1 MIENILHKKIGG
13 ANLFSYFLVSALAL
27 APSVS
32 FADTA
37 ENNVVTA
44 SVSEGTVFESW
55 LNGGKCKF
63 RVNNDNTVTLVGPTD
78 DIYIY
83 ELTIPSSV
91 SYSDENG
98 SSYNFQVTRIADNA
112 FAGKEISKLYLPT
125 SLEYIGENAFA
136 VNTLNGPLK
145 IMIGSREDSGNPCRI
160 GYNAFGYSAKIYV
173 SANQVEAYQSAWSGY
188 SSSIMKHPGGDTFS
202 NGVFEY
208 TYNSYGIPEAC
219 TLTKYVGQDK
229 EVEIFNALYDP
240 NISDPTSAS
249 LGFISGF
256 GDGLFKDNT
265 TIETVIFYNTI
276 SRIPSECFSGCTN
289 LSKVILRGRYD
300 NYGMNTFEGC
310 SKDLV
315 IYVDES
321 DWDFY
326 HNDSSWEGL
335 TIKSNPLYLENV
347 NDGNFYYS
355 VSTDLKNAMLKSNYR
370 QPKEKELVIPSS
382 VKFTF
387 EGKEHVVSVTSIGEG
402 FAVGKTKTE
411 SVTIPA
417 CIENIASDVFAR
429 TTKLTTIIMLGST
442 PATIGDNVFNKNAT
456 IFVPAGTKEVY
467 QKAWPEYSSNIKESI
482 AGVTFDEGNFQF
494 KGGEDQKLTLLSYN
508 GRDEKEVTIPEE
520 IVHNGSSYPVTCIAE
535 NAFNSCSDLQS
546 VNILGTKVQFSAKSF
561 NNCSQLCEIFVPET
575 AYDDYMKNV
584 DLSNQQY
591 YLAIKGAP
599 KVLTDDED
607 YTGGKVIVYDKGELT
622 YERTFQPGS
631 QYATLCL
638 PFSYLISETGFEE
651 VYEPMYQI
659 IHYTGNG
666 DSKNNPKLILMLRK
680 VAYQL
685 VSPGTPVFVKLGD
698 SRKLSISNYEGV
710 TLGRGVNNILGNY
723 MDVVDWDGKSGLME
737 MNTDFEI
744 YYNGTYKHENAADI
758 PGLYT
763 FNGDGTFGPQTSGKL
778 NPYRMYIVV
787 KNSKLPAGAK
797 YNISIGMNNGSTTG
811 IQEIVTAP
819 ASKEAASSNAIYDL
833 NGRLV
838 STTGST
844 QNLHKGVYI
853 QNGKKLVVK

>member
-1 MIENILHKKIGG
+1 MGG

-32 FADTA
+32 FADTTD
-37 ENNVVTA
+37 NNVVTA
-44 SVSEGTVFESW
+44 SVSEGTCFERQ
-55 LNGGKCKF
+55 NCKY
-63 RVNNDNTVTLVGPTD
+63 RVNNDYTVTLVGPTD
-78 DIYIY
+78 DFSSD
-83 ELTIPSSV
+83 ELRIPYSV
-91 SYSDENG
+91 NYRDENG
-98 SSYNFQVTRIADNA
+98 SVHGFRVTRIGDNA
-112 FAGKEISKLYLPT
+112 FAGKDIQRLYLPGH
-125 SLEYIGENAFA
+125 LEYIGENAFD
-136 VNTLNGPLK
+136 VHLPLK
-145 IMIGSREDSGNPCRI
+145 VMIGSSWNSDEPGSIGN
-160 GYNAFGYSAKIYV
+160 NAFGSSPTIYV
-173 SANQVEAYQSAWSGY
+173 SANHNQLEAYKSAWSEY
-188 SSSIMKHPGGDTFS
+188 SSSIMQHPSGCIFS
-202 NGVFEY
+202 NGIFEY
-208 TYNSYGIPEAC
+208 TYEEDCLSDPLK
-219 TLTKYVGQDK
+219 LTKYVGQDK
-229 EVEIFNALYDP
+229 EVEISSTLSDP
-240 NISDPTSAS
+240 NTDAF
-249 LGFISGF
+249 LGRVTNLGA
-256 GDGLFKDNT
+256 GLFKNNT
-265 TIETVIFYNTI
+265 TIETVILGGLS
-276 SRIPSECFSGCTN
+276 SRTLPDECFSGCTN
-289 LSKVILRGRYD
+289 LSKVILKNKYYNNSYR
-300 NYGMNTFEGC
+300 NSFEGC

-326 HNDSSWEGL
+326 HNDLSWKGF
-335 TIKSNPLYLENV
+335 TFKPSYLENV
-347 NDGNFYYS
+347 KDGYFYYS
-355 VSTDLKNAMLKSNYR
+355 VTELKNAMLEAFSI
-370 QPKEKELVIPSS
+370 QPKELVIPSS
-382 VKFTF
+382 AKFTF
-387 EGKEHVVSVTSIGEG
+387 EGKEYVVSVTSIGESV
-402 FAVGKTKTE
+402 AEWNANTE

-417 CIENIASDVFAR
+417 SIENIASDVFANYK
-429 TTKLTTIIMLGST
+429 KLTTVNILGST

-494 KGGEDQKLTLLSYN
+494 QGGEDQKLTLLNYH
-508 GRDEKEVTIPEE
+508 GWDEKEVTIPEE

-535 NAFNSCSDLQS
+535 NAFNSCSLQR
-546 VNILGTKVQFSAKSF
+546 VNILGAKVQFSAKSF
-561 NNCSQLCEIFVPET
+561 NNCSDLFTIIVPEA

-584 DLSNQQY
+584 DLSNQRY
-591 YLAIKGAP
+591 RLAFKGGP

-607 YTGGKVIVYDKGELT
+607 YPGDKVVVYDKGKLT

-638 PFSYLISETGFEE
+638 PFFYLISETGFEE
-651 VYEPMYQI
+651 VYEPMQQI

-666 DSKNNPKLILMLRK
+666 DSKNNPKMILMLRK
-680 VAYQL
+680 VSYEL

-698 SRKLSISNYEGV
+698 SRKLSISNYQEA
-710 TLGRGVNNILGNY
+710 TLGRGVDNILGNY

-778 NPYRMYIVV
+778 NPYRMYIVA

>member
-1 MIENILHKKIGG
+1 MGG

-32 FADTA
+32 FADTT

-44 SVSEGTVFESW
+44 SVSEGTCFEEFQ
-55 LNGGKCKF
+55 LKY
-63 RVNNDNTVTLVGPTD
+63 RVNNDNTVTLVGSTYD
-78 DIYIY
+78 SSIIDQ
-83 ELTIPSSV
+83 LTVYSSA
-91 SYSDENG
+91 SYCDENG
-98 SSYNFQVTRIADNA
+98 SFHHFQVTRIGDNA
-112 FAGKEISKLYLPT
+112 FAGKDIQRLYLPT
-125 SLEYIGENAFA
+125 SLEYIGDNAFA
-136 VNTLNGPLK
+136 GNTLNGMPLK
-145 IMIGSREDSGNPCRI
+145 VVIGGSWGSGEPCSV
-160 GYNAFGYSAKIYV
+160 GYNAFGYSPKIYV
-173 SANQVEAYQSAWSGY
+173 SANQVEAYQSAWSEY
-188 SSSIMKHPGGDTFS
+188 SSSIMQNPSGCIFS
-202 NGVFEY
+202 NGIFEY
-208 TYNSYGIPEAC
+208 TYAEDFLSDALK
-219 TLTKYVGQDK
+219 LTKYVGQDK
-229 EVEIFNALYDP
+229 EVEIPSTLSDP
-240 NISDPTSAS
+240 NNSNPTDAH
-249 LGFISGF
+249 LGWVYDL
-256 GDGLFKDNT
+256 GDGLFKNNT
-265 TIETVIFYNTI
+265 TIETVIFGEY
-276 SRIPSECFSGCTN
+276 SPSSIPNECFSGCTN
-289 LSKVILRGRYD
+289 LSKVILKKQYYNHGW
-300 NYGMNTFEGC
+300 NIFEGC

-335 TIKSNPLYLENV
+335 TIKSNPSYLEYV
-347 NDGNFYYS
+347 KDGNFGYS
-355 VSTDLKNAMLKSNYR
+355 VSTDLKNAMLESIYG
-370 QPKEKELVIPSS
+370 QPKELVIPSS

-387 EGKEHVVSVTSIGEG
+387 EGKEHVVSVTSIGED
-402 FAVGKTKTE
+402 VGMRFPETE

-417 CIENIASDVFAR
+417 SIENIASRAFDGFE
-429 TTKLTTIIMLGST
+429 KLTTIIMLGST

-494 KGGEDQKLTLLSYN
+494 QGGEDQKLTLLSYN
-508 GRDEKEVTIPEE
+508 GGGEKEVTIPEE

-561 NNCSQLCEIFVPET
+561 NNCSQLGGIFVPEA

-659 IHYTGNG
+659 IHYIGNG

-778 NPYRMYIVV
+778 NPYRMYIVA

-811 IQEIVTAP
+811 IQEIVTTP

>member
-1 MIENILHKKIGG
+1 M
-13 ANLFSYFLVSALAL
+13 STLAL

-32 FADTA
+32 FADTT
-37 ENNVVTA
+37 ESNVVTA

-55 LNGGKCKF
+55 LNGGACKF
-63 RVNNDNTVTLVGPTD
+63 RVNNDNTVTLVGPTGD
-78 DIYIY
+78 FYCS

-112 FAGKEISKLYLPT
+112 FAGKEIPKLYLPT

-136 VNTLNGPLK
+136 LVTPSLTAVK
-145 IMIGSREDSGNPCRI
+145 IMIGSRENSGNPCRI
-160 GYNAFGYSAKIYV
+160 GGNAFGYSPKIYV
-173 SANQVEAYQSAWSGY
+173 SANQVEAYQSAWSEY
-188 SSSIMKHPGGDTFS
+188 SSSIMKHPSGGTFS
-202 NGVFEY
+202 NGIFEY
-208 TYNSYGIPEAC
+208 TYLGEDLSDALK
-219 TLTKYVGQDK
+219 LTKYVGQAK
-229 EVEIFNALYDP
+229 EVEIFN
-240 NISDPTSAS
+240 S
-249 LGFISGF
+249 LVNPDNPSSSTGWIAEL
-256 GDGLFKDNT
+256 GDGLFKNNT
-265 TIETVIFYNTI
+265 TIETVVFNGI
-276 SRIPSECFSGCTN
+276 SACRIPSECFSGCTN
-289 LSKVILRGRYD
+289 LSKVILRGGYYSYY
-300 NYGMNTFEGC
+300 NYGISAFEGC
-310 SKDLV
+310 SRDLV

-321 DWDFY
+321 AWDSY
-326 HNDSSWEGL
+326 HENSSWEGL
-335 TIKSNPLYLENV
+335 TIKSNPLYLKYV

-355 VSTDLKNAMLKSNYR
+355 VSTDLKNAMLESISS
-370 QPKEKELVIPSS
+370 QPKVLVIPSS
-382 VKFTF
+382 AKFTF
-387 EGKEHVVSVTSIGEG
+387 EGKEHVVSVTSIGESVAG
-402 FAVGKTKTE
+402 RNTKTE

-417 CIENIASDVFAR
+417 SIENIASDVFAR
-429 TTKLTTIIMLGST
+429 YTKLNTLNILGST
-442 PATIGDNVFNKNAT
+442 PAKIGENVFYKNAT

-494 KGGEDQKLTLLSYN
+494 QGGEDQKLTLLNYH
-508 GRDEKEVTIPEE
+508 GWDEKEVTIPEE

-535 NAFNSCSDLQS
+535 NAFNSCSLQR
-546 VNILGTKVQFSAKSF
+546 VNILGAKVQFSAKSF
-561 NNCSQLCEIFVPET
+561 NNCSDLFDIIVPES

-584 DLSNQQY
+584 DLSNQRY
-591 YLAIKGAP
+591 RLAFKGGP

-607 YTGGKVIVYDKGELT
+607 YPGDKVVVYDKGKLT

-638 PFSYLISETGFEE
+638 PFFYLISETGFEE
-651 VYEPMYQI
+651 VYEPMHQI

-666 DSKNNPKLILMLRK
+666 DSKNNPKMILMLRK
-680 VAYQL
+680 VSYEL

-698 SRKLSISNYEGV
+698 SRKLSISNYQEA
-710 TLGRGVNNILGNY
+710 TLGRGVDNILGNY

-737 MNTDFEI
+737 MNTDFEV

-819 ASKEAASSNAIYDL
+819 ASKEATSSNAIYDL

>member
-1 MIENILHKKIGG
+1 MGG

-32 FADTA
+32 FADTTD
-37 ENNVVTA
+37 NNVVTA

-55 LNGGKCKF
+55 LNGGPCKF
-63 RVNNDNTVTLVGPTD
+63 RVNNDNTVTLVGPTGD
-78 DIYIY
+78 FYCG
-83 ELTIPSSV
+83 ELTIPFSV

-112 FAGKEISKLYLPT
+112 FAGKEIPKLYLPT

-136 VNTLNGPLK
+136 LVTPSLTAVK
-145 IMIGSREDSGNPCRI
+145 IMIGSRENSGNPCRI
-160 GYNAFGYSAKIYV
+160 GGNAFGYSPKIYV
-173 SANQVEAYQSAWSGY
+173 SANQVEAYQSAWSEY
-188 SSSIMKHPGGDTFS
+188 SSSIMKHPSGGTFS
-202 NGVFEY
+202 NGIFEY
-208 TYNSYGIPEAC
+208 TYLGEDLSDALK
-219 TLTKYVGQDK
+219 LTKYVGQAK
-229 EVEIFNALYDP
+229 EVEIFN
-240 NISDPTSAS
+240 S
-249 LGFISGF
+249 LVNPDNPSSSPGWIAGL

-265 TIETVIFYNTI
+265 TIETVVFNDI
-276 SRIPSECFSGCTN
+276 SNCGIPSECFSGCTN
-289 LSKVILRGRYD
+289 LSKVILRGGYYSYY
-300 NYGMNTFEGC
+300 NYGISAFEGC

-321 DWDFY
+321 AWDSY
-326 HNDSSWEGL
+326 HENSSWEGL
-335 TIKSNPLYLENV
+335 TIKSNPSYLKNV

-355 VSTDLKNAMLKSNYR
+355 VSTDLKNAMLESISS
-370 QPKEKELVIPSS
+370 QPKELVIPSS
-382 VKFTF
+382 AKFTF
-387 EGKEHVVSVTSIGEG
+387 EGKEHVVSVTSIGER
-402 FAVGKTKTE
+402 FAERNTKTE

-417 CIENIASDVFAR
+417 SIENIASRVFAR
-429 TTKLTTIIMLGST
+429 YTNLTTVIMLGST

-494 KGGEDQKLTLLSYN
+494 QGGEDQKLTLLSYH
-508 GRDEKEVTIPEE
+508 GWDEKEVTIPEE

-535 NAFNSCSDLQS
+535 NAFSSCSDLQR
-546 VNILGTKVQFSAKSF
+546 VNILGAKVQFSAKSF
-561 NNCSQLCEIFVPET
+561 NNCSDLFTIIVPEA

-584 DLSNQQY
+584 DLSNQRY
-591 YLAIKGAP
+591 RLAFKGGP

-607 YTGGKVIVYDKGELT
+607 YPGDKVVVYDKGKLT

-638 PFSYLISETGFEE
+638 PFFYLISETGFEE
-651 VYEPMYQI
+651 VYEPMQQI

-666 DSKNNPKLILMLRK
+666 DSKNNPKMILMLRK
-680 VAYQL
+680 VSYEL

-698 SRKLSISNYEGV
+698 SRKLSISNYQEA
-710 TLGRGVNNILGNY
+710 TLGRGVDNILGNY

-778 NPYRMYIVV
+778 NPYRMYIVA

>member
-1 MIENILHKKIGG
+1 MGG

-32 FADTA
+32 FADTT

-44 SVSEGTVFESW
+44 SVSEGTCFERQ
-55 LNGGKCKF
+55 NCKY
-63 RVNNDNTVTLVGPTD
+63 RVNNDYTVTLVGPTD
-78 DIYIY
+78 DFSSD
-83 ELTIPSSV
+83 ELTVPFSV
-91 SYSDENG
+91 TYRDENG
-98 SSYNFQVTRIADNA
+98 SGHISTVTRIGDNA
-112 FAGKEISKLYLPT
+112 FAGKDIQRLYLRAD
-125 SLEYIGENAFA
+125 LKYIGENAFD
-136 VNTLNGPLK
+136 VHLPLK
-145 IMIGSREDSGNPCRI
+145 VVIGSSRDSGEPGSI
-160 GYNAFGYSAKIYV
+160 GNNAFGSSPTIYV
-173 SANQVEAYQSAWSGY
+173 SADQLEAYQSAWSEY
-188 SSSIMKHPGGDTFS
+188 SSSIMQHPSGCIFS
-202 NGVFEY
+202 NGIFEY
-208 TYNSYGIPEAC
+208 TYEEDCLSDPLI
-219 TLTKYVGQDK
+219 LTKYVGQDK
-229 EVEIFNALYDP
+229 EVEISSTLSDP
-240 NISDPTSAS
+240 NTDAF
-249 LGFISGF
+249 LGWVTNLGA
-256 GDGLFKDNT
+256 GLFKNNT
-265 TIETVIFYNTI
+265 TIETVILGGLS
-276 SRIPSECFSGCTN
+276 SRTLPDECFSGCTN
-289 LSKVILRGRYD
+289 LSKVILKNKYYNNSYR
-300 NYGMNTFEGC
+300 NSFEGC

-326 HNDSSWEGL
+326 HNDLSWKGF
-335 TIKSNPLYLENV
+335 TFKPSYLENV
-347 NDGNFYYS
+347 KDGYFYYS
-355 VSTDLKNAMLKSNYR
+355 VTELKNAMLEAFSI
-370 QPKEKELVIPSS
+370 QPKELVIPSS
-382 VKFTF
+382 AKFTF
-387 EGKEHVVSVTSIGEG
+387 EGKEYVVSVTSIGESV
-402 FAVGKTKTE
+402 AEWNANTE

-417 CIENIASDVFAR
+417 SIENIASDVFANYK
-429 TTKLTTIIMLGST
+429 KLTTVNILGST
-442 PATIGDNVFNKNAT
+442 PAKIGDNVFYKNAT

-482 AGVTFDEGNFQF
+482 AGVTFDDGYFQF
-494 KGGEDQKLTLLSYN
+494 QGGEDQKLTLLSYN
-508 GRDEKEVTIPEE
+508 GGGEKEVTIPEE

-561 NNCSQLCEIFVPET
+561 NNCSQLCEIFVPEA

-607 YTGGKVIVYDKGELT
+607 YPGDKVVVYDKGKLT

-680 VAYQL
+680 VADQL

-710 TLGRGVNNILGNY
+710 TLGRGVNNILGKS
-723 MDVVDWDGKSGLME
+723 MDVVDWDGTSGLMVT
-737 MNTDFEI
+737 NTDFEVH
-744 YYNGTYKHENAADI
+744 YNGTYKHENAADI

-778 NPYRMYIVV
+778 NPYRMYIAV

>member
-32 FADTA
+32 FADTT

-44 SVSEGTVFESW
+44 SVLEGTCFERQ
-55 LNGGKCKF
+55 NCKY
-63 RVNNDNTVTLVGPTD
+63 RVNNDYTVTLVGPTD
-78 DIYIY
+78 DFSSD
-83 ELTIPSSV
+83 ELRIPYSV
-91 SYSDENG
+91 NYRDENG
-98 SSYNFQVTRIADNA
+98 SVHGFTVTRIGDNA
-112 FAGKEISKLYLPT
+112 FAGKDIQRLYLSG

-136 VNTLNGPLK
+136 VNNLNGMPLK
-145 IMIGSREDSGNPCRI
+145 VMIGSSRDSGEPCSI
-160 GYNAFGYSAKIYV
+160 HIDACGYSPKIYV
-173 SANQVEAYQSAWSGY
+173 SANQVEAYKSAWSEY
-188 SSSIMKHPGGDTFS
+188 SSSIMQHPSGCIFS
-202 NGVFEY
+202 NGIFEY
-208 TYNSYGIPEAC
+208 TYEEDCLSDPLK
-219 TLTKYVGQDK
+219 LTKYVGQDK
-229 EVEIFNALYDP
+229 EVEISSTRSDP
-240 NISDPTSAS
+240 NTDAF
-249 LGFISGF
+249 LGWVTNLGA
-256 GDGLFKDNT
+256 GLFKNNT
-265 TIETVIFYNTI
+265 TIETVILGGLS
-276 SRIPSECFSGCTN
+276 SRTLPDECFSGCTN
-289 LSKVILRGRYD
+289 LSKVILKGGYYSYY
-300 NYGMNTFEGC
+300 NYGISAFEGC

-321 DWDFY
+321 AWNSY
-326 HNDSSWEGL
+326 HENSSWEGL
-335 TIKSNPLYLENV
+335 TIKSNPSYLENV
-347 NDGNFYYS
+347 EDGNFYYS
-355 VSTDLKNAMLKSNYR
+355 VSTDLKNAMLKSIWE

-402 FAVGKTKTE
+402 FAVRKTKTE

-417 CIENIASDVFAR
+417 SIENIASDVFAR
-429 TTKLTTIIMLGST
+429 TTKLTTVIMLGST

-651 VYEPMYQI
+651 VYEPMHQI

-680 VAYQL
+680 VADQL

-710 TLGRGVNNILGNY
+710 TLGRGVNNILGND
-723 MDVVDWDGKSGLME
+723 MDVVDWDGTSGLMVT
-737 MNTDFEI
+737 NTDFEVH
-744 YYNGTYKHENAADI
+744 YNGTYKHENAADI

-819 ASKEAASSNAIYDL
+819 ASKETASSNAIYDL

>member
-32 FADTA
+32 FADTT

-44 SVSEGTVFESW
+44 SVLEGTCFERQ
-55 LNGGKCKF
+55 NCKY
-63 RVNNDNTVTLVGPTD
+63 RVNNDYTVTLVGPTD
-78 DIYIY
+78 DFSSD
-83 ELTIPSSV
+83 ELRIPYSV
-91 SYSDENG
+91 NYRDENG
-98 SSYNFQVTRIADNA
+98 SVHGFPVTRIGDNA
-112 FAGKEISKLYLPT
+112 FAGKDIQRLYLPGH
-125 SLEYIGENAFA
+125 LEYIGENAFD
-136 VNTLNGPLK
+136 VHLPLK
-145 IMIGSREDSGNPCRI
+145 VMIGSSWNSDEPGSIGN
-160 GYNAFGYSAKIYV
+160 NAFGSSPTIYV
-173 SANQVEAYQSAWSGY
+173 SANHNQLEAYKSAWSEY
-188 SSSIMKHPGGDTFS
+188 SSSIMQHPSGCIFS
-202 NGVFEY
+202 NGIFEY
-208 TYNSYGIPEAC
+208 TYEEDCLSDPLK
-219 TLTKYVGQDK
+219 LTKYVGQDK
-229 EVEIFNALYDP
+229 EVEISSTLSDP
-240 NISDPTSAS
+240 NTDAF
-249 LGFISGF
+249 LGWVTNWGA
-256 GDGLFKDNT
+256 GLFKNNT
-265 TIETVIFYNTI
+265 TIETVILGGLNSGGSLPDEF
-276 SRIPSECFSGCTN
+276 FSGCTN
-289 LSKVILRGRYD
+289 LSKVILKGRYY
-300 NYGMNTFEGC
+300 NYRMNTFEGC

-321 DWDFY
+321 DWDTY
-326 HNDSSWEGL
+326 HEDPSWKGF
-335 TIKSNPLYLENV
+335 TFKPSYLENV
-347 NDGNFYYS
+347 KDEDQYFYYS
-355 VSTDLKNAMLKSNYR
+355 VTELKNAMLEFITI
-370 QPKEKELVIPSS
+370 QPKELVIPSS
-382 VKFTF
+382 AKFTF
-387 EGKEHVVSVTSIGEG
+387 ERKEYVVSVTSIGER
-402 FAVGKTKTE
+402 VVERNTETE

-417 CIENIASDVFAR
+417 SIENIASRAFDGFE
-429 TTKLTTIIMLGST
+429 KLTTIIMLGST
-442 PATIGDNVFNKNAT
+442 PAKIGDNVFNKNAT
-456 IFVPAGTKEVY
+456 IFVPAGVKEVY

-651 VYEPMYQI
+651 VYEPMHQI

-680 VAYQL
+680 VADQL

-710 TLGRGVNNILGNY
+710 TLGRGVNNILGKS

-737 MNTDFEI
+737 MNTDFKVH
-744 YYNGTYKHENAADI
+744 YNGNYKHENAADI

>member
-1 MIENILHKKIGG
+1 M
-13 ANLFSYFLVSALAL
+13 SALAL

-32 FADTA
+32 FADTTD
-37 ENNVVTA
+37 NNVVTA
-44 SVSEGTVFESW
+44 SVSEVTVFESW
-55 LNGGKCKF
+55 LNGGACKF

-78 DIYIY
+78 DIYSG

-112 FAGKEISKLYLPT
+112 FAGKDIQRLYLPT
-125 SLEYIGENAFA
+125 YLEYIGENAFA
-136 VNTLNGPLK
+136 VNTLNGLK
-145 IMIGSREDSGNPCRI
+145 IMIGGRENSGYPCRI
-160 GYNAFGYSAKIYV
+160 GSNAFGYTPKIYV
-173 SANQVEAYQSAWSGY
+173 SANLVEAYQSAWSEY
-188 SSSIMKHPGGDTFS
+188 SSSIMKHPSGGTFS
-202 NGVFEY
+202 NGIFEY
-208 TYNSYGIPEAC
+208 TYAGVDLSDALI
-219 TLTKYVGQDK
+219 LTKYVGQDK
-229 EVEIFNALYDP
+229 EVEIPFTLSDP
-240 NISDPTSAS
+240 FFSDPTAGH
-249 LGFISGF
+249 LGWVCGL

-265 TIETVIFYNTI
+265 TIETVILGDIASY
-276 SRIPSECFSGCTN
+276 SSIPSECFSGCTN
-289 LSKVILRGRYD
+289 LSKVILKGKHY
-300 NYGMNTFEGC
+300 NSNVNSFEGC

-321 DWDFY
+321 DWDSY
-326 HNDSSWEGL
+326 HNDSYWEGL
-335 TIKSNPLYLENV
+335 TIKSNPSYLEYV
-347 NDGNFYYS
+347 NDGDFYYS
-355 VSTDLKNAMLKSNYR
+355 VSTDLKNAMLKSIYE
-370 QPKEKELVIPSS
+370 QPKELVIPSS

-387 EGKEHVVSVTSIGEG
+387 EGKEHVISVTSIGER
-402 FAVGKTKTE
+402 FAERNTKTE

-417 CIENIASDVFAR
+417 SIENIASDVFAR
-429 TTKLTTIIMLGST
+429 YTKLTTIIMLGST
-442 PATIGDNVFNKNAT
+442 PAKIGDNVFNKNAT

-494 KGGEDQKLTLLSYN
+494 QGGEDQKLTLLSYN

-535 NAFNSCSDLQS
+535 NAFNSCSDLKT
-546 VNILGTKVQFSAKSF
+546 VNILGAKVQFSAKSF

-584 DLSNQQY
+584 DLSDQQY
-591 YLAIKGAP
+591 YLAINGSP

-680 VAYQL
+680 VADQL

-710 TLGRGVNNILGNY
+710 ILGRGVNNILGKS
-723 MDVVDWDGKSGLME
+723 MDVVDWDGTSGLMVT
-737 MNTDFEI
+737 NTDFKVH
-744 YYNGTYKHENAADI
+744 YNGNYKHENAADI

-811 IQEIVTAP
+811 IQEIVAAP

-838 STTGST
+838 SATGST

>member
-1 MIENILHKKIGG
+1 MWNEFHDNPLWQGFTIKRD
-13 ANLFSYFLVSALAL
+13 
-27 APSVS
+27 PSVEEG
-32 FADTA
+32 A
-37 ENNVVTA
+37 E
-44 SVSEGTVFESW
+44 
-55 LNGGKCKF
+55 
-63 RVNNDNTVTLVGPTD
+63 
-78 DIYIY
+78 
-83 ELTIPSSV
+83 
-91 SYSDENG
+91 
-98 SSYNFQVTRIADNA
+98 
-112 FAGKEISKLYLPT
+112 
-125 SLEYIGENAFA
+125 
-136 VNTLNGPLK
+136 
-145 IMIGSREDSGNPCRI
+145 
-160 GYNAFGYSAKIYV
+160 
-173 SANQVEAYQSAWSGY
+173 
-188 SSSIMKHPGGDTFS
+188 S
-202 NGVFEY
+202 NG
-208 TYNSYGIPEAC
+208 
-219 TLTKYVGQDK
+219 L
-229 EVEIFNALYDP
+229 
-240 NISDPTSAS
+240 
-249 LGFISGF
+249 
-256 GDGLFKDNT
+256 
-265 TIETVIFYNTI
+265 
-276 SRIPSECFSGCTN
+276 
-289 LSKVILRGRYD
+289 
-300 NYGMNTFEGC
+300 
-310 SKDLV
+310 
-315 IYVDES
+315 
-321 DWDFY
+321 
-326 HNDSSWEGL
+326 
-335 TIKSNPLYLENV
+335 
-347 NDGNFYYS
+347 YYS
-355 VSTDLKNAMLKSNYR
+355 VSSDMKNAVLTD
-370 QPKEKELVIPSS
+370 IPGSRKNLIIASS
-382 VKFTF
+382 VNCTY
-387 EGKEHVVSVTSIGEG
+387 EGKEHVVPVTGIQCVSSNSY
-402 FAVGKTKTE
+402 VT

-417 CIENIASDVFAR
+417 SIKNIGSDVFAR
-429 TTKLTTIIMLGST
+429 YTKLTTVNILGST
-442 PATIGDNVFNKNAT
+442 PATIGDNVFYKNAT

-561 NNCSQLCEIFVPET
+561 NNCSQLGEIFVPET

-591 YLAIKGAP
+591 YLAIKGGS

-666 DSKNNPKLILMLRK
+666 DSKNNPKMILMLRK

-778 NPYRMYIVV
+778 NPYRMYIAV

>member
-1 MIENILHKKIGG
+1 M
-13 ANLFSYFLVSALAL
+13 SALAL

-32 FADTA
+32 FADTT

-44 SVSEGTVFESW
+44 SVSEGTVFEDYSSGSG
-55 LNGGKCKF
+55 LKF
-63 RVNNDNTVTLVGPTD
+63 RVNNDNTVTLVGQVSKNGFVQV
-78 DIYIY
+78 
-83 ELTIPSSV
+83 PSTV
-91 SYSDENG
+91 FYKDENG
-98 SSYNFQVTRIADNA
+98 TIQKFLVTEIADGAFAGEDITTLRLPSSLKSIGANAFNCANLDLVDFYSLFTSDAPCSLGDNA
-112 FAGKEISKLYLPT
+112 FGNNASLRILVHT
-125 SLEYIGENAFA
+125 S
-136 VNTLNGPLK
+136 
-145 IMIGSREDSGNPCRI
+145 
-160 GYNAFGYSAKIYV
+160 
-173 SANQVEAYQSAWSGY
+173 QVEAYKSAWSGY
-188 SSSIMKHPGGDTFS
+188 SSFIKDDGSSSVLS

-208 TYNSYGIPEAC
+208 YITKYDQIV
-219 TLTKYVGQDK
+219 LTKYVGKDK
-229 EVEIFNALYDP
+229 VVRIPSQLEDP
-240 NISDPTSAS
+240 KNPGTF
-249 LGFISGF
+249 LGV
-256 GDGLFKDNT
+256 GLFAPGMFKNNT
-265 TIETVIFYNTI
+265 NIETVYFDGAYNCDI
-276 SRIPSECFSGCTN
+276 GVEMFCGCSN
-289 LSKVILRGRYD
+289 LSKVY
-300 NYGMNTFEGC
+300 FESWMSNLGWNSFAGC

-315 IYVDES
+315 LYTKTELAWNYFHDS
-321 DWDFY
+321 DHLWQGF
-326 HNDSSWEGL
+326 
-335 TIKSNPLYLENV
+335 TIKRDP
-347 NDGNFYYS
+347 S
-355 VSTDLKNAMLKSNYR
+355 V
-370 QPKEKELVIPSS
+370 KEKERVESNGLYYTVSSDMKNAVLTDIPLGNRKNLIIASS
-382 VKFTF
+382 VNCTY
-387 EGKEHVVSVTSIGEG
+387 EGKEYVVPVTGIQCVN
-402 FAVGKTKTE
+402 FDIFVT

-417 CIENIASDVFAR
+417 SIKNIDSDVFASYP
-429 TTKLTTIIMLGST
+429 KLTTVNILGST
-442 PATIGDNVFNKNAT
+442 PAKIGDNVFYKNAT

-494 KGGEDQKLTLLSYN
+494 QGGEDQKLTLLSYH
-508 GRDEKEVTIPEE
+508 GGDEKEVTIPEE

-535 NAFNSCSDLQS
+535 NAFNSCSDLQT

-561 NNCSQLCEIFVPET
+561 NNCSQLYGIFVPET

-584 DLSNQQY
+584 DLSDQQY
-591 YLAIKGAP
+591 YLAIKGGS
-599 KVLTDDED
+599 KVLIDDED
-607 YTGGKVIVYDKGELT
+607 YTGGKVVVYDKGELT
-622 YERTFQPGS
+622 YERSFQPGS

-680 VAYQL
+680 VADQL

-710 TLGRGVNNILGNY
+710 TLGRGVNNILGKS

-778 NPYRMYIVV
+778 NPYRMYIAV

>member
-1 MIENILHKKIGG
+1 M
-13 ANLFSYFLVSALAL
+13 SALAL

-32 FADTA
+32 FADTT

-44 SVSEGTVFESW
+44 SVSEGTCFERQ
-55 LNGGKCKF
+55 NCKY
-63 RVNNDNTVTLVGPTD
+63 RVNNDYTVTLVGPTD
-78 DIYIY
+78 DFSSD
-83 ELTIPSSV
+83 ELTVPFSV
-91 SYSDENG
+91 TYRDENG
-98 SSYNFQVTRIADNA
+98 SGHISTVTRIGDNA
-112 FAGKEISKLYLPT
+112 FAGKDIQRLYLRAD
-125 SLEYIGENAFA
+125 LKYIGENAFD
-136 VNTLNGPLK
+136 VHLPLK
-145 IMIGSREDSGNPCRI
+145 VVIGSSRDSGEPGSI
-160 GYNAFGYSAKIYV
+160 GNNAFGSSPTIYV
-173 SANQVEAYQSAWSGY
+173 SADQLEAYQSAWSEY
-188 SSSIMKHPGGDTFS
+188 SSSIMQHPSGCIFS
-202 NGVFEY
+202 NGIFEY
-208 TYNSYGIPEAC
+208 TYEEDCLSDPLI
-219 TLTKYVGQDK
+219 LTKYVGQDK
-229 EVEIFNALYDP
+229 EVEISSTLSDP
-240 NISDPTSAS
+240 NTDAF
-249 LGFISGF
+249 LGWVTNLGA
-256 GDGLFKDNT
+256 GLFKNNT
-265 TIETVIFYNTI
+265 TIETVILGGLS
-276 SRIPSECFSGCTN
+276 SRTLPDECFSGCTN
-289 LSKVILRGRYD
+289 LSKVILKNKYYNNSYR
-300 NYGMNTFEGC
+300 NSFEGC

-326 HNDSSWEGL
+326 HNDLSWKGF
-335 TIKSNPLYLENV
+335 TFKPSYLENV
-347 NDGNFYYS
+347 KDGYFYYS
-355 VSTDLKNAMLKSNYR
+355 VTELKNAMLEAFSI
-370 QPKEKELVIPSS
+370 QPKELVIPSS
-382 VKFTF
+382 AKFTF
-387 EGKEHVVSVTSIGEG
+387 EGKEYVVSVTSIGESV
-402 FAVGKTKTE
+402 AEWNANTE

-417 CIENIASDVFAR
+417 SIENIASDVFASYK
-429 TTKLTTIIMLGST
+429 KLTTVNILGST

-494 KGGEDQKLTLLSYN
+494 QGGEDQKLTLLSYN
-508 GRDEKEVTIPEE
+508 GWDEKEVTIPEE

-535 NAFNSCSDLQS
+535 NAFSSCSDLQR

-561 NNCSQLCEIFVPET
+561 NNCSDLFDIIVPEA

-584 DLSNQQY
+584 DLSNQRY
-591 YLAIKGAP
+591 RLAFKGGP

-607 YTGGKVIVYDKGELT
+607 YPGDKVVVYDKGKLT

-778 NPYRMYIVV
+778 NPYRMYIVA

>member
-1 MIENILHKKIGG
+1 MGG

-32 FADTA
+32 FADTT

-44 SVSEGTVFESW
+44 SVTEGTVFEGYLS
-55 LNGGKCKF
+55 GSEFKF
-63 RVNNDNTVTLVGPTD
+63 RVNNDNTVTLVGLVRN
-78 DIYIY
+78 
-83 ELTIPSSV
+83 EGFVQVPSTV
-91 SYSDENG
+91 FYKDENG
-98 SSYNFQVTRIADNA
+98 TIQKFLVKEIADGALAGEDITMLRLPSSLKSIGANAFNCAKLSLVGFDDLFTSEAPCSLGDNA
-112 FAGKEISKLYLPT
+112 FGNNASLRIIVPT
-125 SLEYIGENAFA
+125 SQVNAY
-136 VNTLNGPLK
+136 K
-145 IMIGSREDSGNPCRI
+145 
-160 GYNAFGYSAKIYV
+160 
-173 SANQVEAYQSAWSGY
+173 SAWSGY
-188 SSSIMKHPGGDTFS
+188 SSFIKDNGSSSVLS

-208 TYNSYGIPEAC
+208 FTEYGEIV
-219 TLTKYVGQDK
+219 LTKYVGKDK
-229 EVEIFNALYDP
+229 VVRVPSRLEDPKNPGAFLSVRRYAPGIFKN
-240 NISDPTSAS
+240 
-249 LGFISGF
+249 
-256 GDGLFKDNT
+256 NT
-265 TIETVIFYNTI
+265 NIETVRFDGAANDPVIMY
-276 SRIPSECFSGCTN
+276 EMFSGCSN
-289 LSKVILRGRYD
+289 LSKVYLAGGLD
-300 NYGMNTFEGC
+300 NWGWNSFAGC

-315 IYVDES
+315 LYTETELV
-321 DWDFY
+321 WDYF
-326 HNDSSWEGL
+326 HKSPLWQGL
-335 TIKSNPLYLENV
+335 TIKRDPSVEEGAESNGLY
-347 NDGNFYYS
+347 YT
-355 VSTDLKNAMLKSNYR
+355 VSSDMKNAVLTYIPGE
-370 QPKEKELVIPSS
+370 PKNLIIASS
-382 VKFTF
+382 VNCTY
-387 EGKEHVVSVTSIGEG
+387 EGKEHVVSVTSIQDAESNSY
-402 FAVGKTKTE
+402 VT

-417 CIENIASDVFAR
+417 SIKNIDSDVFAR
-429 TTKLTTIIMLGST
+429 YTKLTTVNILGST

-482 AGVTFDEGNFQF
+482 AGVTFDEGNFKFQ
-494 KGGEDQKLTLLSYN
+494 GGEDQKLTLLSYN
-508 GRDEKEVTIPEE
+508 GGDEKEVTIPEE

-561 NNCSQLCEIFVPET
+561 NNCSQLGGIFVPEA

-680 VAYQL
+680 VADQL

-710 TLGRGVNNILGNY
+710 TLGRGVNNILGKS
-723 MDVVDWDGKSGLME
+723 MDVVDWDGTSGLMVT
-737 MNTDFEI
+737 NTDFEVH
-744 YYNGTYKHENAADI
+744 YNGTYKHENAADI

-778 NPYRMYIVV
+778 NPYRMYIAV

>member
-1 MIENILHKKIGG
+1 MIQ
-13 ANLFSYFLVSALAL
+13 AVLFERYDQQLEDPKNPGTFL
-27 APSVS
+27 SV
-32 FADTA
+32 
-37 ENNVVTA
+37 
-44 SVSEGTVFESW
+44 
-55 LNGGKCKF
+55 
-63 RVNNDNTVTLVGPTD
+63 
-78 DIYIY
+78 
-83 ELTIPSSV
+83 
-91 SYSDENG
+91 
-98 SSYNFQVTRIADNA
+98 
-112 FAGKEISKLYLPT
+112 
-125 SLEYIGENAFA
+125 
-136 VNTLNGPLK
+136 
-145 IMIGSREDSGNPCRI
+145 I
-160 GYNAFGYSAKIYV
+160 GYNHG
-173 SANQVEAYQSAWSGY
+173 
-188 SSSIMKHPGGDTFS
+188 M
-202 NGVFEY
+202 
-208 TYNSYGIPEAC
+208 
-219 TLTKYVGQDK
+219 
-229 EVEIFNALYDP
+229 
-240 NISDPTSAS
+240 
-249 LGFISGF
+249 
-256 GDGLFKDNT
+256 FKNNT
-265 TIETVIFYNTI
+265 NIETVYFDGYFEGAVIGN
-276 SRIPSECFSGCTN
+276 EMFSGCSN
-289 LSKVILRGRYD
+289 LSKVYFEYWID
-300 NYGMNTFEGC
+300 NGGWNSFAGC

-315 IYVDES
+315 LYIKTEKEWNEFHDTPL
-321 DWDFY
+321 WQGF
-326 HNDSSWEGL
+326 
-335 TIKSNPLYLENV
+335 TIKRDPSVEEVVGSNGL
-347 NDGNFYYS
+347 DYS
-355 VSTDLKNAMLKSNYR
+355 VSSDMKNAVLTNIFGR
-370 QPKEKELVIPSS
+370 PKNLIIASS
-382 VKFTF
+382 VNCTY
-387 EGKEHVVSVTSIGEG
+387 EGKEHVVPVTGISVW
-402 FAVGKTKTE
+402 FWNDKTE

-417 CIENIASDVFAR
+417 SIENIASDVFANYK
-429 TTKLTTIIMLGST
+429 KLTTVNILGST

-651 VYEPMYQI
+651 VYEPMHQI

-680 VAYQL
+680 VADQL

-710 TLGRGVNNILGNY
+710 TLGRGVNNILGND
-723 MDVVDWDGKSGLME
+723 MDVVDWDGTSGLMVT
-737 MNTDFEI
+737 NTDFEVH
-744 YYNGTYKHENAADI
+744 YNGTYKHENAADI

-819 ASKEAASSNAIYDL
+819 ASKETASSNAIYDL

>member
-32 FADTA
+32 FADTT

-44 SVSEGTVFESW
+44 SISEGTCFERQ
-55 LNGGKCKF
+55 NCKY
-63 RVNNDNTVTLVGPTD
+63 RVNNDYTVTLVGPTD
-78 DIYIY
+78 DFSSD
-83 ELTIPSSV
+83 ELTVPFSV
-91 SYSDENG
+91 TYRDENG
-98 SSYNFQVTRIADNA
+98 SGHISTVTRIGDNA
-112 FAGKEISKLYLPT
+112 FAGKDIQRLYLRAD
-125 SLEYIGENAFA
+125 LKYIGENAFD
-136 VNTLNGPLK
+136 VHLPLK
-145 IMIGSREDSGNPCRI
+145 VVIGSSRDSGEPGSI
-160 GYNAFGYSAKIYV
+160 GNNAFGSSPTIYV
-173 SANQVEAYQSAWSGY
+173 SADQLEAYQSAWSEY
-188 SSSIMKHPGGDTFS
+188 SSSIMQHPSGCIFS
-202 NGVFEY
+202 NGIFEY
-208 TYNSYGIPEAC
+208 TYEEDCLSDPLI
-219 TLTKYVGQDK
+219 LTKYVGQDK
-229 EVEIFNALYDP
+229 EVEISSTLSDP
-240 NISDPTSAS
+240 NTDAF
-249 LGFISGF
+249 LGWVTNLGA
-256 GDGLFKDNT
+256 GLFKNNT
-265 TIETVIFYNTI
+265 TIETVILGGLS
-276 SRIPSECFSGCTN
+276 SRTLPDECFSGCTN
-289 LSKVILRGRYD
+289 LSKVILKNKYYNNSYR
-300 NYGMNTFEGC
+300 NSFEGC

-326 HNDSSWEGL
+326 HNDLSWKGF
-335 TIKSNPLYLENV
+335 TFKPSYLENV
-347 NDGNFYYS
+347 KDGYFYYS
-355 VSTDLKNAMLKSNYR
+355 VTELKNAMLEAFSI
-370 QPKEKELVIPSS
+370 QPKELVIPSS
-382 VKFTF
+382 AKFTF
-387 EGKEHVVSVTSIGEG
+387 EGKEYVVSVTSIGESV
-402 FAVGKTKTE
+402 AEWNANTE

-417 CIENIASDVFAR
+417 SIENIASDVFANYK
-429 TTKLTTIIMLGST
+429 KLTTVNILGST
-442 PATIGDNVFNKNAT
+442 PAKIGDNVFNKNAT

-494 KGGEDQKLTLLSYN
+494 QGGEDQKLTLLSYN
-508 GRDEKEVTIPEE
+508 GWDEKEVTIPEE

-535 NAFNSCSDLQS
+535 NAFSSCSDLQR

-561 NNCSQLCEIFVPET
+561 NNCSNLFDIIVPEA

-584 DLSNQQY
+584 DLSNQRY
-591 YLAIKGAP
+591 RLAFKGGP

-607 YTGGKVIVYDKGELT
+607 YPGDKVVVYDKGKLT

-638 PFSYLISETGFEE
+638 PFFYLISETGFEE
-651 VYEPMYQI
+651 VYEPMHQI

-666 DSKNNPKLILMLRK
+666 DSKNNPKMILMLRK
-680 VAYQL
+680 VDYQL

-698 SRKLSISNYEGV
+698 SRKLSISNYQEA
-710 TLGRGVNNILGNY
+710 TLGRGVDNILGNY

>member
-32 FADTA
+32 FADTT

-44 SVSEGTVFESW
+44 SVSEGTVFERQ
-55 LNGGKCKF
+55 NCKY
-63 RVNNDNTVTLVGPTD
+63 RVNNDYTVTLVGPTD
-78 DIYIY
+78 DFSSD
-83 ELTIPSSV
+83 ELTVPFSV
-91 SYSDENG
+91 TYRDENG
-98 SSYNFQVTRIADNA
+98 SGHISTVTRIGDNA
-112 FAGKEISKLYLPT
+112 FAGKDIQRLYLRAD
-125 SLEYIGENAFA
+125 LKYIGENAFD
-136 VNTLNGPLK
+136 VHLPLK
-145 IMIGSREDSGNPCRI
+145 VVIGSSRDSGEPGSI
-160 GYNAFGYSAKIYV
+160 GNNAFGSSPTIYV
-173 SANQVEAYQSAWSGY
+173 SADQLEAYQSAWSEY
-188 SSSIMKHPGGDTFS
+188 SSSIMQHPSGCIFS
-202 NGVFEY
+202 NGIFEY
-208 TYNSYGIPEAC
+208 TYEEDCLSDPLI
-219 TLTKYVGQDK
+219 LTKYVGQDK
-229 EVEIFNALYDP
+229 EVEISSTLSDP
-240 NISDPTSAS
+240 NTDAF
-249 LGFISGF
+249 LGWVTNLGA
-256 GDGLFKDNT
+256 GLFKNNT
-265 TIETVIFYNTI
+265 TIETVILGGLS
-276 SRIPSECFSGCTN
+276 SRTLPDECFSGCTN
-289 LSKVILRGRYD
+289 LSKVILKNKYYNNSYR
-300 NYGMNTFEGC
+300 NSFEGC

-326 HNDSSWEGL
+326 HNDLSWKGF
-335 TIKSNPLYLENV
+335 TFKPSYLENV
-347 NDGNFYYS
+347 KDGYFYYS
-355 VSTDLKNAMLKSNYR
+355 VTELKNAMLEAFSI
-370 QPKEKELVIPSS
+370 QPKELVIPSS
-382 VKFTF
+382 AKFTF
-387 EGKEHVVSVTSIGEG
+387 EGKEYVVSVTSIGESV
-402 FAVGKTKTE
+402 AEWNANTE

-417 CIENIASDVFAR
+417 SIENIASDVFANYK
-429 TTKLTTIIMLGST
+429 KLTTVNILGST

-494 KGGEDQKLTLLSYN
+494 QGGEDQKLTLLSYN
-508 GRDEKEVTIPEE
+508 GWDEKEVTIPEE

-535 NAFNSCSDLQS
+535 NAFSSCSDLQR

-561 NNCSQLCEIFVPET
+561 NNCSNLFDIIVPEA

-584 DLSNQQY
+584 DLSNQRY
-591 YLAIKGAP
+591 RLAFKGGP

-607 YTGGKVIVYDKGELT
+607 YPGDKVVVYDKGKLT

-638 PFSYLISETGFEE
+638 PFFYLISETGFEE
-651 VYEPMYQI
+651 VYEPMHQI

-666 DSKNNPKLILMLRK
+666 DSKNNPKMILMLRK
-680 VAYQL
+680 VDYQL

-698 SRKLSISNYEGV
+698 SRKLSISNYQEA
-710 TLGRGVNNILGNY
+710 TLGRGVDNILGNY

>member
-32 FADTA
+32 FADTTD
-37 ENNVVTA
+37 NNVVTA
-44 SVSEGTVFESW
+44 SVSEGTIFESW
-55 LNGGKCKF
+55 LNGGACKF

-78 DIYIY
+78 DIYTS

-98 SSYNFQVTRIADNA
+98 SSYNFQVTQIADNA
-112 FAGKEISKLYLPT
+112 FVGKFVDKLYLPT

-136 VNTLNGPLK
+136 VNTLNGLK
-145 IMIGSREDSGNPCRI
+145 IMIGSRENSGNPCRI
-160 GYNAFGYSAKIYV
+160 GSNAFGYSPKIYV

-188 SSSIMKHPGGDTFS
+188 SSSIMKHPSGGTFS

-208 TYNSYGIPEAC
+208 TYLGEDLSDALK
-219 TLTKYVGQDK
+219 LTKYVGRDK
-229 EVEIFNALYDP
+229 EVKISSSLYDS
-240 NISDPTSAS
+240 NISNPTSAS
-249 LGFISGF
+249 LGWIAELGE
-256 GDGLFKDNT
+256 GLFKDNT
-265 TIETVIFYNTI
+265 TIETVIFNNTT

-289 LSKVILRGRYD
+289 LSKVILKGRYD
-300 NYGMNTFEGC
+300 NYGMNTFVGC

-321 DWDFY
+321 AWDSY
-326 HNDSSWEGL
+326 HENSSWEGL
-335 TIKSNPLYLENV
+335 TIKSNPSYLKNV
-347 NDGNFYYS
+347 SDGNFYYS
-355 VSTDLKNAMLKSNYR
+355 VSTDLKNAMLESTYR

-417 CIENIASDVFAR
+417 SIENIASDVFAR

-442 PATIGDNVFNKNAT
+442 PAKIGDNVFNKNAT

-494 KGGEDQKLTLLSYN
+494 KGGEDQKLTLLNYN

-520 IVHNGSSYPVTCIAE
+520 VVHNGSSYPVTCIAE

-561 NNCSQLCEIFVPET
+561 NNCSQLGGIFVPEA
-575 AYDDYMKNV
+575 AYDDYIKNV

-607 YTGGKVIVYDKGELT
+607 YPGDKVVVYDKGELT

-680 VAYQL
+680 VSDQL

-710 TLGRGVNNILGNY
+710 TLGRGVNNILGKS
-723 MDVVDWDGKSGLME
+723 MDVVDWDGTSGLMVT
-737 MNTDFEI
+737 NTDFEVH
-744 YYNGTYKHENAADI
+744 YNGTYKHENAADI

-778 NPYRMYIVV
+778 NPYRMYIAV

>member
-1 MIENILHKKIGG
+1 MGG

-32 FADTA
+32 FADTT

-44 SVSEGTVFESW
+44 SVSEGTCFEEFQ
-55 LNGGKCKF
+55 LKY

-78 DIYIY
+78 DCSSYDQ
-83 ELTIPSSV
+83 LTVYSSA
-91 SYSDENG
+91 SYCDENG
-98 SSYNFQVTRIADNA
+98 SFHHFQVTRIGDNA
-112 FAGKEISKLYLPT
+112 FAGKDIQRLYLPT
-125 SLEYIGENAFA
+125 SLEYIGDNAFA
-136 VNTLNGPLK
+136 VNSLNPTPLK
-145 IMIGSREDSGNPCRI
+145 VMIGSRWGSGEPCSI
-160 GYNAFGYSAKIYV
+160 GYNAFGYSPKIYV
-173 SANQVEAYQSAWSGY
+173 SANQVEAYQSAWSEY
-188 SSSIMKHPGGDTFS
+188 SSSIIMNPSGCIFS
-202 NGVFEY
+202 NGIFEY
-208 TYNSYGIPEAC
+208 TYTEDALSDALK
-219 TLTKYVGQDK
+219 LTKYVGQDK
-229 EVEIFNALYDP
+229 EVEIPGVLYDP
-240 NISDPTSAS
+240 NIPDNPTAAH
-249 LGFISGF
+249 LGWVADW

-265 TIETVIFYNTI
+265 TIETVIFGEH
-276 SRIPSECFSGCTN
+276 SPHSSIPNECFSGCTN
-289 LSKVILRGRYD
+289 LSKVILKKQYYNDGW
-300 NYGMNTFEGC
+300 NTFEGC

-321 DWDFY
+321 DLDFY
-326 HNDSSWEGL
+326 HNDSSWKGF
-335 TIKSNPLYLENV
+335 TIKSNPSYLEYV
-347 NDGNFYYS
+347 SDGNFCYS
-355 VSTDLKNAMLKSNYR
+355 VSPDLKNAMLENVYEE
-370 QPKEKELVIPSS
+370 PKELVIPSS

-387 EGKEHVVSVTSIGEG
+387 EGKEHVVSVTSIGED
-402 FAVGKTKTE
+402 VGMRFPETE

-417 CIENIASDVFAR
+417 SIENIASRAFHRYFD
-429 TTKLTTIIMLGST
+429 LTTVIVLGST

-494 KGGEDQKLTLLSYN
+494 QGGEDQKLTLLSYN

-535 NAFNSCSDLQS
+535 NAFNSCSDLQR

-561 NNCSQLCEIFVPET
+561 NNCSQLCGIFVPEA

-680 VAYQL
+680 VADQL

-698 SRKLSISNYEGV
+698 SRKLSIRNYEGV
-710 TLGRGVNNILGNY
+710 TLGRGVNNILGKS
-723 MDVVDWDGKSGLME
+723 MDVVDWDGTSGLMVT
-737 MNTDFEI
+737 NTDFKVH
-744 YYNGTYKHENAADI
+744 YNGNYKHENAADI

-819 ASKEAASSNAIYDL
+819 ASKEAEFSNAIYDL

-838 STTGST
+838 SATGST

>member
-1 MIENILHKKIGG
+1 MGG

-32 FADTA
+32 FADTTD
-37 ENNVVTA
+37 NNVVTA
-44 SVSEGTVFESW
+44 SASEGTCFERQ
-55 LNGGKCKF
+55 NCKY
-63 RVNNDNTVTLVGPTD
+63 RVNNDYTVTLVGPTD
-78 DIYIY
+78 DFSSD
-83 ELTIPSSV
+83 ELTVPFSV
-91 SYSDENG
+91 AYRDENG
-98 SSYNFQVTRIADNA
+98 SGHISRVTRIGDNA
-112 FAGKEISKLYLPT
+112 FAGKDIQRLYLRAD
-125 SLEYIGENAFA
+125 LEYIGENAFD
-136 VNTLNGPLK
+136 VHLPLK
-145 IMIGSREDSGNPCRI
+145 VVIGSSRDSGEPGSI
-160 GYNAFGYSAKIYV
+160 GNNAFGSSPTIYV
-173 SANQVEAYQSAWSGY
+173 SADQLEAYQSAWSEY
-188 SSSIMKHPGGDTFS
+188 SSSIMQHPSGCIFS
-202 NGVFEY
+202 NGIFEY
-208 TYNSYGIPEAC
+208 TYEEDCLSDPLI
-219 TLTKYVGQDK
+219 LTKYVGQDK
-229 EVEIFNALYDP
+229 EVEISSTLSDP
-240 NISDPTSAS
+240 NTDAF
-249 LGFISGF
+249 LGWVTNLGA
-256 GDGLFKDNT
+256 GLFKNNT
-265 TIETVIFYNTI
+265 TIETVILGGLS
-276 SRIPSECFSGCTN
+276 SRTLPNECFSGCTN
-289 LSKVILRGRYD
+289 LSKVILKNKYY
-300 NYGMNTFEGC
+300 NNSYWNSFEGC

-326 HNDSSWEGL
+326 HNDLSWKGF
-335 TIKSNPLYLENV
+335 TIKPSYLENV
-347 NDGNFYYS
+347 KDGYFYYS
-355 VSTDLKNAMLKSNYR
+355 VTELKNAMLELIPI
-370 QPKEKELVIPSS
+370 QPKELVIPSS
-382 VKFTF
+382 AKFTF
-387 EGKEHVVSVTSIGEG
+387 EGKEYVVPVTGIGESD
-402 FAVGKTKTE
+402 AWNTKTE

-417 CIENIASDVFAR
+417 SIENIASRAFGEYQ
-429 TTKLTTIIMLGST
+429 KLTTVIMLGST

-494 KGGEDQKLTLLSYN
+494 KGGEDQKLTLLSYS

-535 NAFNSCSDLQS
+535 NAFNSCSDLQT

-561 NNCSQLCEIFVPET
+561 NNCSQLGGIFVPEA

-680 VAYQL
+680 VADQL

-710 TLGRGVNNILGNY
+710 TLGRGVNNILGND
-723 MDVVDWDGKSGLME
+723 MDVVDWDGKSGLMVT
-737 MNTDFEI
+737 NTDFKVH
-744 YYNGTYKHENAADI
+744 YNGNYKHENAADI

>member
-1 MIENILHKKIGG
+1 MGG

-32 FADTA
+32 FADTT

-44 SVSEGTVFESW
+44 SVSEGTVFERQ
-55 LNGGKCKF
+55 NCKY
-63 RVNNDNTVTLVGPTD
+63 RVNNDYTVTLVGPTD
-78 DIYIY
+78 DFSSD
-83 ELTIPSSV
+83 ELTVPFSV
-91 SYSDENG
+91 TYRDENG
-98 SSYNFQVTRIADNA
+98 SGHISTVTRIGDNA
-112 FAGKEISKLYLPT
+112 FAGKDIQRLYLRAD
-125 SLEYIGENAFA
+125 LKYIGENAFD
-136 VNTLNGPLK
+136 VHLPLK
-145 IMIGSREDSGNPCRI
+145 VVIGSSRDSGEPGSI
-160 GYNAFGYSAKIYV
+160 GNNAFGSSPTIYV
-173 SANQVEAYQSAWSGY
+173 SADQLEAYQSAWSEY
-188 SSSIMKHPGGDTFS
+188 SSSIMQHPSGCIFS
-202 NGVFEY
+202 NGIFEY
-208 TYNSYGIPEAC
+208 TYEEDCLSDPLI
-219 TLTKYVGQDK
+219 LTKYVGQDK
-229 EVEIFNALYDP
+229 EVEISSTLSDP
-240 NISDPTSAS
+240 NTDAF
-249 LGFISGF
+249 LGWVTNLGA
-256 GDGLFKDNT
+256 GLFKNNT
-265 TIETVIFYNTI
+265 TIETVILGGLS
-276 SRIPSECFSGCTN
+276 SRTLPDECFSGCTN
-289 LSKVILRGRYD
+289 LSKVILKNKYYNNSYR
-300 NYGMNTFEGC
+300 NSFEGC

-326 HNDSSWEGL
+326 HNDLSWKGF
-335 TIKSNPLYLENV
+335 TFKPSYLENV
-347 NDGNFYYS
+347 KDGYFYYS
-355 VSTDLKNAMLKSNYR
+355 VTELKNAMLEAFSI
-370 QPKEKELVIPSS
+370 QPKELVIPSS
-382 VKFTF
+382 AKFTF
-387 EGKEHVVSVTSIGEG
+387 EGKEYVVSVTSIGESV
-402 FAVGKTKTE
+402 AEWNANTE

-417 CIENIASDVFAR
+417 SIENIASDVFANYK
-429 TTKLTTIIMLGST
+429 KLTTVNILGST

-535 NAFNSCSDLQS
+535 NAFSSCSDLQR

-561 NNCSQLCEIFVPET
+561 NNCSNLFDIIVPEA

-584 DLSNQQY
+584 DLSNQRY
-591 YLAIKGAP
+591 RLAFKGGP

-607 YTGGKVIVYDKGELT
+607 YPGDKVVVYDKGKLT

-638 PFSYLISETGFEE
+638 PFFYFISETGFEE
-651 VYEPMYQI
+651 VYEPMHQI

-666 DSKNNPKLILMLRK
+666 DSKNNPKMILMLRK
-680 VAYQL
+680 VDYQL

-698 SRKLSISNYEGV
+698 SRKLSISNYQEA
-710 TLGRGVNNILGNY
+710 TLGRGVDNILGNY

>member
-1 MIENILHKKIGG
+1 MGG

-32 FADTA
+32 FADTT

-44 SVSEGTVFESW
+44 SVSEGTCFERQ
-55 LNGGKCKF
+55 NCKY
-63 RVNNDNTVTLVGPTD
+63 RVNNDYTVTLVGPTD
-78 DIYIY
+78 DFSSD
-83 ELTIPSSV
+83 ELTVPFSV
-91 SYSDENG
+91 SYRDENG
-98 SSYNFQVTRIADNA
+98 SGHISTVTRIGDNA
-112 FAGKEISKLYLPT
+112 FAGKDIQRLYLRAD
-125 SLEYIGENAFA
+125 LEYIGENAFD
-136 VNTLNGPLK
+136 VHLPLK
-145 IMIGSREDSGNPCRI
+145 VVIGSSRDSGEPGSI
-160 GYNAFGYSAKIYV
+160 GNNAFGSSPTIYV
-173 SANQVEAYQSAWSGY
+173 SADQLEAYQSAWSEY
-188 SSSIMKHPGGDTFS
+188 SSSIMQHPSGCIFS
-202 NGVFEY
+202 NGIFEY
-208 TYNSYGIPEAC
+208 TYEEDCLSDPLI
-219 TLTKYVGQDK
+219 LTKYVGQDK
-229 EVEIFNALYDP
+229 EVEISSTLSDP
-240 NISDPTSAS
+240 NTDAF
-249 LGFISGF
+249 LGWVTNLGA
-256 GDGLFKDNT
+256 GLFKNNT
-265 TIETVIFYNTI
+265 TIETVILGGLS
-276 SRIPSECFSGCTN
+276 SRTLPDECFSGCTN
-289 LSKVILRGRYD
+289 LSKVILKNKYYNNSYR
-300 NYGMNTFEGC
+300 NPFEGC

-315 IYVDES
+315 IYVNES

-326 HNDSSWEGL
+326 HNDLSWKGF
-335 TIKSNPLYLENV
+335 TIKPSYLENV
-347 NDGNFYYS
+347 KDGYFYYS
-355 VSTDLKNAMLKSNYR
+355 VTELKNAMLEAFSI
-370 QPKEKELVIPSS
+370 QPKELVIPSS
-382 VKFTF
+382 AKFTF
-387 EGKEHVVSVTSIGEG
+387 EGKEYVVSVTSIGESV
-402 FAVGKTKTE
+402 AEWNANTE

-417 CIENIASDVFAR
+417 SIENIASDVFASYK
-429 TTKLTTIIMLGST
+429 KLTTVNILGST
-442 PATIGDNVFNKNAT
+442 PAKIGDNVFNKNAT

-494 KGGEDQKLTLLSYN
+494 QGGEDQKLTLLNYH
-508 GRDEKEVTIPEE
+508 GWDEKEVTIPEE

-535 NAFNSCSDLQS
+535 NAFSSCSDLQR

-561 NNCSQLCEIFVPET
+561 NNCSDLYDIIVPEA

-584 DLSNQQY
+584 DLSNQRY
-591 YLAIKGAP
+591 RLAFKGGP

-607 YTGGKVIVYDKGELT
+607 YPGDKVVVYDKGKLT

-638 PFSYLISETGFEE
+638 PFFYLISETGFEE
-651 VYEPMYQI
+651 VYEPMHQI

-666 DSKNNPKLILMLRK
+666 DSKNNPKMILMLRK
-680 VAYQL
+680 VDYQL

-698 SRKLSISNYEGV
+698 SRKLSISNYQEA
-710 TLGRGVNNILGNY
+710 TLGRGVDNILGNY
-723 MDVVDWDGKSGLME
+723 MDVIDWDGTSGLME
-737 MNTDFEI
+737 MNTDFEV

-778 NPYRMYIVV
+778 NPYRMYIAV

>member
-1 MIENILHKKIGG
+1 M
-13 ANLFSYFLVSALAL
+13 SALAL

-32 FADTA
+32 FADTT
-37 ENNVVTA
+37 ESNVVTA

-55 LNGGKCKF
+55 LNGGACKF
-63 RVNNDNTVTLVGPTD
+63 RVNNDNTVTLVGPTGD
-78 DIYIY
+78 FYCS

-112 FAGKEISKLYLPT
+112 FAGKEIPKLYLPT

-136 VNTLNGPLK
+136 LVTPSLTAVK
-145 IMIGSREDSGNPCRI
+145 IMIGSRENSGNPCRI
-160 GYNAFGYSAKIYV
+160 GGNAFGYSPKIYV
-173 SANQVEAYQSAWSGY
+173 SANQVEAYQSAWSEY
-188 SSSIMKHPGGDTFS
+188 SSSIMKHPSGGTFS
-202 NGVFEY
+202 NGIFEY
-208 TYNSYGIPEAC
+208 TYLGEDLSDALK
-219 TLTKYVGQDK
+219 LTKYVGQAK
-229 EVEIFNALYDP
+229 EVEIFN
-240 NISDPTSAS
+240 S
-249 LGFISGF
+249 LVNPDNPSSSTGWIAEL
-256 GDGLFKDNT
+256 GDGLFKNNT
-265 TIETVIFYNTI
+265 TIETVVFNGI
-276 SRIPSECFSGCTN
+276 SACRIPSECFSGCTN
-289 LSKVILRGRYD
+289 LSKVILRGGYYSYY
-300 NYGMNTFEGC
+300 NYGISAFEGC

-321 DWDFY
+321 AWDSY
-326 HNDSSWEGL
+326 HENSSWEGL
-335 TIKSNPLYLENV
+335 TIKSNPLYLKYV

-355 VSTDLKNAMLKSNYR
+355 VSTDLKNAMLESISS
-370 QPKEKELVIPSS
+370 QPKVLVIPSS
-382 VKFTF
+382 AKFTF
-387 EGKEHVVSVTSIGEG
+387 EGKEHVVSVTSIGESVAG
-402 FAVGKTKTE
+402 RNTKTE

-417 CIENIASDVFAR
+417 SIENIASDVFAR
-429 TTKLTTIIMLGST
+429 YTKLNTVNILGST
-442 PATIGDNVFNKNAT
+442 PAKIGENVFYKNAT

-494 KGGEDQKLTLLSYN
+494 QGGEDQKLTLLNYH
-508 GRDEKEVTIPEE
+508 GWDEKEVTIPEE

-535 NAFNSCSDLQS
+535 NAFNSCSLQR
-546 VNILGTKVQFSAKSF
+546 VNILGAKVQFSAKSF
-561 NNCSQLCEIFVPET
+561 NNCSDLFDIIVPES

-584 DLSNQQY
+584 DLSNQRY
-591 YLAIKGAP
+591 RLAFKGGP

-607 YTGGKVIVYDKGELT
+607 YPGDKVVVYDKGKLT

-638 PFSYLISETGFEE
+638 PFFYLISETGFEE
-651 VYEPMYQI
+651 VYEPMHQI

-666 DSKNNPKLILMLRK
+666 DSKNNPKMILMLRK
-680 VAYQL
+680 VSYEL

-698 SRKLSISNYEGV
+698 SRKLSISNYQEA
-710 TLGRGVNNILGNY
+710 TLGRGIDNILGNY

-737 MNTDFEI
+737 MNTDFEV

-819 ASKEAASSNAIYDL
+819 ASKEATSSNAIYDL

>member
-1 MIENILHKKIGG
+1 MGG

-32 FADTA
+32 FADTT

-44 SVSEGTVFESW
+44 SVSEGTVFTPNYFGVGSDF
-55 LNGGKCKF
+55 KF
-63 RVNNDNTVTLVGPTD
+63 RVNNNNTVTLVGQVSKND
-78 DIYIY
+78 FVQV
-83 ELTIPSSV
+83 PSTV
-91 SYSDENG
+91 FYKDENG
-98 SSYNFQVTRIADNA
+98 TIQKFLVTEIADGALAGEDITMLRLPSSLKSIGANAFNCAKLSLVGFNDLFTSEAPCSLGDNA
-112 FAGKEISKLYLPT
+112 FGNNASLRISVPT
-125 SLEYIGENAFA
+125 SQVNAY
-136 VNTLNGPLK
+136 K
-145 IMIGSREDSGNPCRI
+145 
-160 GYNAFGYSAKIYV
+160 
-173 SANQVEAYQSAWSGY
+173 SAWSGY
-188 SSSIMKHPGGDTFS
+188 SSFIKDNGSSSVLS

-208 TYNSYGIPEAC
+208 FTEYGEIV
-219 TLTKYVGQDK
+219 LTKYVGKDK
-229 EVEIFNALYDP
+229 VVRVPSRLEDPKNPGAFLSVRRYAPGIFKN
-240 NISDPTSAS
+240 
-249 LGFISGF
+249 
-256 GDGLFKDNT
+256 NT
-265 TIETVIFYNTI
+265 NIETVRFDGAANDPVIMY
-276 SRIPSECFSGCTN
+276 EMFSGCSN
-289 LSKVILRGRYD
+289 LSKVYLAGGLD
-300 NYGMNTFEGC
+300 NWGWNSFAGC

-315 IYVDES
+315 LYTETELV
-321 DWDFY
+321 WDYF
-326 HNDSSWEGL
+326 HKSPFWQGL
-335 TIKSNPLYLENV
+335 TIKRDPSVEEGAESNGL
-347 NDGNFYYS
+347 YYS
-355 VSTDLKNAMLKSNYR
+355 VSSDMKNAVLTD
-370 QPKEKELVIPSS
+370 IPGSRKNLIIASS
-382 VKFTF
+382 VNCTY
-387 EGKEHVVSVTSIGEG
+387 EGKEHVVPVTGIQCVSSNSY
-402 FAVGKTKTE
+402 VT

-417 CIENIASDVFAR
+417 SIKNIDSGVFAR
-429 TTKLTTIIMLGST
+429 YTKLTTVNILGST
-442 PATIGDNVFNKNAT
+442 PAKIGDNVFNKNAT

-494 KGGEDQKLTLLSYN
+494 QGGEDQKLTLLSYN
-508 GRDEKEVTIPEE
+508 GWDEKEVTIPEE

-535 NAFNSCSDLQS
+535 NAFSSCSDLQR

-561 NNCSQLCEIFVPET
+561 NNCSNLFDIIVPEA

-584 DLSNQQY
+584 DLSNQLY
-591 YLAIKGAP
+591 RLAFKGGP

-607 YTGGKVIVYDKGELT
+607 YPGDKVVVYDKGKLT

-638 PFSYLISETGFEE
+638 PFFYLISETGFEE
-651 VYEPMYQI
+651 VYEPMHQI

-666 DSKNNPKLILMLRK
+666 DSKNNPKMILMLRK
-680 VAYQL
+680 VDYQL

-698 SRKLSISNYEGV
+698 SRKLSISNYQEA
-710 TLGRGVNNILGNY
+710 TLGRGVDNILGNY

-844 QNLHKGVYI
+844 RNLHKGVYI

>member
-1 MIENILHKKIGG
+1 MGG

-32 FADTA
+32 FADTTD
-37 ENNVVTA
+37 NNVVTA
-44 SVSEGTVFESW
+44 SVTEGTIFESW
-55 LNGGKCKF
+55 LAGGACKF
-63 RVNNDNTVTLVGPTD
+63 RVNSDNTVTLVGPTGD
-78 DIYIY
+78 FYCG

-112 FAGKEISKLYLPT
+112 FAGKEIPKLYLPT

-136 VNTLNGPLK
+136 LVTPSLTAVK
-145 IMIGSREDSGNPCRI
+145 IMIGSRENSGNPCRI
-160 GYNAFGYSAKIYV
+160 GGNAFGYSPKIYV
-173 SANQVEAYQSAWSGY
+173 SANQVEAYQSAWSEY
-188 SSSIMKHPGGDTFS
+188 SSSIMKHPSGGTFS
-202 NGVFEY
+202 NGIFEY
-208 TYNSYGIPEAC
+208 TYLGEDLSDALK
-219 TLTKYVGQDK
+219 LTKYVGQAK
-229 EVEIFNALYDP
+229 EVEISSSLYDP
-240 NISDPTSAS
+240 NNPNPTASS
-249 LGFISGF
+249 LGWIAEL
-256 GDGLFKDNT
+256 GDGLFKNNT
-265 TIETVIFYNTI
+265 TIETVVFKGI
-276 SRIPSECFSGCTN
+276 SACRIPSECFSGCTN
-289 LSKVILRGRYD
+289 LSKVILKGGYYSYY
-300 NYGMNTFEGC
+300 NYGISAFEGC

-321 DWDFY
+321 AWDSY
-326 HNDSSWEGL
+326 HENSSWEGL
-335 TIKSNPLYLENV
+335 TIKSNPSYLENV
-347 NDGNFYYS
+347 EDGNFYYS
-355 VSTDLKNAMLKSNYR
+355 VSTDLKNAMLKSIWE

-417 CIENIASDVFAR
+417 SIENIASDVFAR

-442 PATIGDNVFNKNAT
+442 PAKIGDNVFNKNAT

-494 KGGEDQKLTLLSYN
+494 QGGEDQKLTLLNYN

-561 NNCSQLCEIFVPET
+561 NNCSQLCEIFVPEA

-591 YLAIKGAP
+591 YLAIKGDP

-607 YTGGKVIVYDKGELT
+607 YTEGKVFVYDKGELT

-631 QYATLCL
+631 LYATLCL

-710 TLGRGVNNILGNY
+710 TLGRGVNNILGND
-723 MDVVDWDGKSGLME
+723 MDVVDWDGTSGLME
-737 MNTDFEI
+737 MNTDFEVH
-744 YYNGTYKHENAADI
+744 YNGTYKHENAADI

-819 ASKEAASSNAIYDL
+819 ASKEATSSNAIYDL

>member
-1 MIENILHKKIGG
+1 M
-13 ANLFSYFLVSALAL
+13 SALAL

-32 FADTA
+32 FADTT
-37 ENNVVTA
+37 ESNVVTA

-55 LNGGKCKF
+55 LNGGACKF
-63 RVNNDNTVTLVGPTD
+63 RVNNDNTVTLVGPTGD
-78 DIYIY
+78 FYCS

-112 FAGKEISKLYLPT
+112 FAGKEIPKLYLPT

-136 VNTLNGPLK
+136 LVTPSLTAVK
-145 IMIGSREDSGNPCRI
+145 IMIGSRENSGNPCRI
-160 GYNAFGYSAKIYV
+160 GGNAFGYSPKIYV
-173 SANQVEAYQSAWSGY
+173 SANQVEAYQSAWSEY
-188 SSSIMKHPGGDTFS
+188 SSSIMKHPSGGTFS
-202 NGVFEY
+202 NGIFEY
-208 TYNSYGIPEAC
+208 TYLGEDLSDALK
-219 TLTKYVGQDK
+219 LTKYVGQAK
-229 EVEIFNALYDP
+229 EVEIFN
-240 NISDPTSAS
+240 S
-249 LGFISGF
+249 LVNPDNPSSSTGWIAEL
-256 GDGLFKDNT
+256 GDGLFKNNT
-265 TIETVIFYNTI
+265 TIETVVFNGI
-276 SRIPSECFSGCTN
+276 SACRIPSECFSGCTN
-289 LSKVILRGRYD
+289 LSKVILRGGYYSYY
-300 NYGMNTFEGC
+300 NYGISAFEGC

-321 DWDFY
+321 AWDSY
-326 HNDSSWEGL
+326 HENSSWEGL
-335 TIKSNPLYLENV
+335 TIKSNPLYLKYV

-355 VSTDLKNAMLKSNYR
+355 VSTDLKNAMLESISS
-370 QPKEKELVIPSS
+370 QPKVLVIPSS
-382 VKFTF
+382 AKFTF
-387 EGKEHVVSVTSIGEG
+387 EGKEHVVSVTSIGESVAG
-402 FAVGKTKTE
+402 RNTKTE

-417 CIENIASDVFAR
+417 SIENIASDVFAR
-429 TTKLTTIIMLGST
+429 YTKLNTLNILGST
-442 PATIGDNVFNKNAT
+442 PAKIGENVFYKNAT

-494 KGGEDQKLTLLSYN
+494 QGGEDQKLTLLNYH
-508 GRDEKEVTIPEE
+508 GWDEKEVTIPEE

-535 NAFNSCSDLQS
+535 NAFNSCSLQR
-546 VNILGTKVQFSAKSF
+546 VNILGAKVQFSAKSF
-561 NNCSQLCEIFVPET
+561 NNCSDLFDIIVPES

-584 DLSNQQY
+584 DLSNQRY
-591 YLAIKGAP
+591 RLAFKGGP

-607 YTGGKVIVYDKGELT
+607 YPGDKVVVYDKGKLT

-638 PFSYLISETGFEE
+638 PFFYLISETGFEE
-651 VYEPMYQI
+651 VYEPMHQI

-666 DSKNNPKLILMLRK
+666 DSKNNPKMILMLRK
-680 VAYQL
+680 VSYEL

-723 MDVVDWDGKSGLME
+723 MDVVDWDGTSGLMVT
-737 MNTDFEI
+737 NTDFEVH
-744 YYNGTYKHENAADI
+744 YNGTYKHENAADI

-778 NPYRMYIVV
+778 NPYRMYIAV

-819 ASKEAASSNAIYDL
+819 ASKEATSSNAIYDL

>member
-1 MIENILHKKIGG
+1 MGG

-32 FADTA
+32 FADTT

-44 SVSEGTVFESW
+44 SVSEGTCFERQ
-55 LNGGKCKF
+55 NCKY
-63 RVNNDNTVTLVGPTD
+63 RVNNDYTVTLVGPTD
-78 DIYIY
+78 DFSSD
-83 ELTIPSSV
+83 ELTVPFSV
-91 SYSDENG
+91 SYRDENG
-98 SSYNFQVTRIADNA
+98 SGHISTVTRIGDNA
-112 FAGKEISKLYLPT
+112 FAGKDIQRLYLRAD
-125 SLEYIGENAFA
+125 LEYIGENAFD
-136 VNTLNGPLK
+136 VHLPLK
-145 IMIGSREDSGNPCRI
+145 VVIGSSRDSGEPGSI
-160 GYNAFGYSAKIYV
+160 GNNAFGSSPTIYV
-173 SANQVEAYQSAWSGY
+173 SADQLEAYQSAWSEY
-188 SSSIMKHPGGDTFS
+188 SSSIMQHPSGCIFS
-202 NGVFEY
+202 NGIFEY
-208 TYNSYGIPEAC
+208 TYEEDCLSDPLI
-219 TLTKYVGQDK
+219 LTKYVGQDK
-229 EVEIFNALYDP
+229 EVEISSTLSDP
-240 NISDPTSAS
+240 NTDAF
-249 LGFISGF
+249 LGWVTNLGA
-256 GDGLFKDNT
+256 GLFKNNT
-265 TIETVIFYNTI
+265 TIETVILGGLS
-276 SRIPSECFSGCTN
+276 SRTLPDECFSGCTN
-289 LSKVILRGRYD
+289 LSKVILKNKYYNNSYR
-300 NYGMNTFEGC
+300 NPFEGC

-315 IYVDES
+315 IYVNES

-326 HNDSSWEGL
+326 HNDLSWKGF
-335 TIKSNPLYLENV
+335 TIKPSYLENV
-347 NDGNFYYS
+347 KDGYFYYS
-355 VSTDLKNAMLKSNYR
+355 VTELKNAMLEAFSI
-370 QPKEKELVIPSS
+370 QPKELVIPSS
-382 VKFTF
+382 AKFTF
-387 EGKEHVVSVTSIGEG
+387 EGKEYVVSVTSIGESV
-402 FAVGKTKTE
+402 AEWNANTE

-417 CIENIASDVFAR
+417 SIENIASDVFASYK
-429 TTKLTTIIMLGST
+429 KLTTVNILGST
-442 PATIGDNVFNKNAT
+442 PAKIGDNVFNKNAT

-494 KGGEDQKLTLLSYN
+494 QGGEDQKLTLLSYN

-520 IVHNGSSYPVTCIAE
+520 IVHNGCSYPVTCIAE
-535 NAFNSCSDLQS
+535 NAFNSCPDLQR

-778 NPYRMYIVV
+778 NPYRMYIAV

>member
-1 MIENILHKKIGG
+1 MGG

-32 FADTA
+32 FADTT

-55 LNGGKCKF
+55 LTGGACKF
-63 RVNNDNTVTLVGPTD
+63 RVNNDNTVTLVGPTGD
-78 DIYIY
+78 FYCS

-112 FAGKEISKLYLPT
+112 FAGKEISRLYLPT

-136 VNTLNGPLK
+136 FVTIGLTPVK
-145 IMIGSREDSGNPCRI
+145 IMIGSCEDSGEPCRI
-160 GYNAFGYSAKIYV
+160 RGNAFGYSPKIYV
-173 SANQVEAYQSAWSGY
+173 SANQVEAYQSAWSEY

-208 TYNSYGIPEAC
+208 TYNSYGIPEFC
-219 TLTKYVGQDK
+219 KLTKYVGRDK
-229 EVEIFNALYDP
+229 EVEISSVLYDP

-249 LGFISGF
+249 LGGIFEL
-256 GDGLFKDNT
+256 GDGLFKNNT
-265 TIETVIFYNTI
+265 TIETVIFNNV
-276 SRIPSECFSGCTN
+276 SNFGIPSECFSGCTN
-289 LSKVILRGRYD
+289 LSKVILKGGYYSYY
-300 NYGMNTFEGC
+300 NYGISAFEGC

-321 DWDFY
+321 AWDSY
-326 HNDSSWEGL
+326 HENSSWEGL
-335 TIKSNPLYLENV
+335 TIKSNPSYLKNV

-355 VSTDLKNAMLKSNYR
+355 VSTDLKNAMLESISS
-370 QPKEKELVIPSS
+370 QPKELVIPSS

-387 EGKEHVVSVTSIGEG
+387 EGKEHVVSVTSIGED
-402 FAVGKTKTE
+402 VGMRFPETE

-417 CIENIASDVFAR
+417 SIENIASRAFHRYFD
-429 TTKLTTIIMLGST
+429 LTTVIVLGST

-494 KGGEDQKLTLLSYN
+494 QGGEDQKLTLLSYN

-520 IVHNGSSYPVTCIAE
+520 VVHNGSSYPVTCIAE

-680 VAYQL
+680 VADQL

-710 TLGRGVNNILGNY
+710 TLGRGVNNILGND
-723 MDVVDWDGKSGLME
+723 MDVVDWDGTSGLMVT
-737 MNTDFEI
+737 NTDFEVH
-744 YYNGTYKHENAADI
+744 YNGTYKHENAADI

-819 ASKEAASSNAIYDL
+819 ASKEAESSNAIYDL

-838 STTGST
+838 SATGST

>member
-1 MIENILHKKIGG
+1 MG
-13 ANLFSYFLVSALAL
+13 Y
-27 APSVS
+27 
-32 FADTA
+32 
-37 ENNVVTA
+37 
-44 SVSEGTVFESW
+44 
-55 LNGGKCKF
+55 LNGYDCKF
-63 RVNNDNTVTLVGPTD
+63 RVNNENTVTLVGPTGD
-78 DIYIY
+78 FFCD
-83 ELTIPSSV
+83 ELNIPSSV
-91 SYSDENG
+91 SYRDENG
-98 SSYNFQVTRIADNA
+98 SSYNFQVTRIGDNA
-112 FAGKEISKLYLPT
+112 FAGKDFRKLYLPT
-125 SLEYIGENAFA
+125 SLEYIGDNAFD
-136 VNTLNGPLK
+136 VNSLNPTPLK
-145 IMIGSREDSGNPCRI
+145 VMIGSSWDSGEPCSI
-160 GYNAFGYSAKIYV
+160 GNNAFGSSPKIYV
-173 SANQVEAYQSAWSGY
+173 SANQFEAYQSAWSGY
-188 SSSIMKHPGGDTFS
+188 SSFIMNISSGETFS
-202 NGVFEY
+202 NGIFEY
-208 TYNSYGIPEAC
+208 TYAGVDLSDAL

-229 EVEIFNALYDP
+229 EVEIPSTLYDP
-240 NISDPTSAS
+240 NNSFPGGDP
-249 LGFISGF
+249 LGWVCGL
-256 GDGLFKDNT
+256 GDGLFKNNT
-265 TIETVIFYNTI
+265 TIETVIYYSQI
-276 SRIPSECFSGCTN
+276 SSIPSECFSGCTN
-289 LSKVILRGRYD
+289 LSKVILKGRYY
-300 NYGMNTFEGC
+300 NNSINPFEGC

-315 IYVDES
+315 IYVNES

-335 TIKSNPLYLENV
+335 TIKSNPSYLEYV
-347 NDGNFYYS
+347 SDGDFCYS
-355 VSTDLKNAMLKSNYR
+355 VSTDLKNAMLESIYG
-370 QPKEKELVIPSS
+370 QPKELVIPSS

-387 EGKEHVVSVTSIGEG
+387 EGKEHVVSVTSIGER
-402 FAVGKTKTE
+402 FAEWNTKTE

-417 CIENIASDVFAR
+417 SIENIASRAFGEYE
-429 TTKLTTIIMLGST
+429 KLTTVNILGST
-442 PATIGDNVFNKNAT
+442 PAKIGDNVFNKNAT

-494 KGGEDQKLTLLSYN
+494 QGGEDQKLTLLNYH
-508 GRDEKEVTIPEE
+508 GWDEKEVTIPEE

-535 NAFNSCSDLQS
+535 NAFSSCSDLQR

-561 NNCSQLCEIFVPET
+561 NNCSNLFDIIVPEA

-584 DLSNQQY
+584 DLSNQRY
-591 YLAIKGAP
+591 RLAFKGGP

-607 YTGGKVIVYDKGELT
+607 YPGDKVVVYDKGKLT

-631 QYATLCL
+631 QFATLCL

-833 NGRLV
+833 NGRLI

>member
-1 MIENILHKKIGG
+1 MGG

-32 FADTA
+32 FADTTD
-37 ENNVVTA
+37 NNVVTA

-55 LNGGKCKF
+55 LNGGPCKF
-63 RVNNDNTVTLVGPTD
+63 RVNNDNTVTLVGPTGD
-78 DIYIY
+78 FYCG

-112 FAGKEISKLYLPT
+112 FAGKEIPKLYLPT

-136 VNTLNGPLK
+136 VNTLNVPLK
-145 IMIGSREDSGNPCRI
+145 IMIGSRENSGNPCSI
-160 GYNAFGYSAKIYV
+160 GSNAFGYSPKIYV
-173 SANQVEAYQSAWSGY
+173 SDNKVEAFQSAWSEY
-188 SSSIMKHPGGDTFS
+188 SSSIMKHPSGGTFS

-208 TYNSYGIPEAC
+208 TYLGEDLSDALK
-219 TLTKYVGQDK
+219 LTKYVGQAK
-229 EVEIFNALYDP
+229 EVEIFNSLVNPDNP
-240 NISDPTSAS
+240 SFS
-249 LGFISGF
+249 LGWIAGL

-265 TIETVIFYNTI
+265 TIETVVFNDI
-276 SRIPSECFSGCTN
+276 SSCGIPSECFSGCTN
-289 LSKVILRGRYD
+289 LSKVILRGGYYSYY
-300 NYGMNTFEGC
+300 NYGISAFEGC

-321 DWDFY
+321 AWDSY
-326 HNDSSWEGL
+326 HENSSWEGL
-335 TIKSNPLYLENV
+335 TIKSNPSYLERV
-347 NDGNFYYS
+347 LDGNFYYS
-355 VSTDLKNAMLKSNYR
+355 VSTDLKNAMLKSISS
-370 QPKEKELVIPSS
+370 QPNELVIPSS

-387 EGKEHVVSVTSIGEG
+387 EGKEHVVSVTSIGER
-402 FAVGKTKTE
+402 FAERNTKTE

-417 CIENIASDVFAR
+417 SIENIASDVFAR
-429 TTKLTTIIMLGST
+429 YTKLTTIIMLGST
-442 PATIGDNVFNKNAT
+442 PAKIGDNVFNKNAT

-494 KGGEDQKLTLLSYN
+494 QGGEDQKLTLLSYN
-508 GRDEKEVTIPEE
+508 GLDEKEVTIPEE
-520 IVHNGSSYPVTCIAE
+520 IVYNGSSYPVTCIAE
-535 NAFNSCSDLQS
+535 NAFNSCSDLKS

-561 NNCSQLCEIFVPET
+561 NNCSRLYEILVPEA

-584 DLSNQQY
+584 DLSDQQY
-591 YLAIKGAP
+591 YLAINGSP

-680 VAYQL
+680 VADQL

-710 TLGRGVNNILGNY
+710 ILGRGVNNILGKS
-723 MDVVDWDGKSGLME
+723 MDVVDWDGTSGLMVT
-737 MNTDFEI
+737 NTDFKVH
-744 YYNGTYKHENAADI
+744 YNGNYKHENAADI

-811 IQEIVTAP
+811 IQEIVAAP

-838 STTGST
+838 STTGSI

>member
-1 MIENILHKKIGG
+1 MGG

-32 FADTA
+32 FADTT

-44 SVSEGTVFESW
+44 SVSEGTVFERQ
-55 LNGGKCKF
+55 NCKY
-63 RVNNDNTVTLVGPTD
+63 RVNNDYTVTLVGPTD
-78 DIYIY
+78 DFSSD
-83 ELTIPSSV
+83 ELTVPFSV
-91 SYSDENG
+91 TYRDENG
-98 SSYNFQVTRIADNA
+98 SGHISTVTRIGDNA
-112 FAGKEISKLYLPT
+112 FAGKDIQRLYLRAD
-125 SLEYIGENAFA
+125 LEYIGENAFD
-136 VNTLNGPLK
+136 VHLPLK
-145 IMIGSREDSGNPCRI
+145 VVIGSSRDSGEPGSI
-160 GYNAFGYSAKIYV
+160 GNNAFGSSPTIYV
-173 SANQVEAYQSAWSGY
+173 SADQLEAYQSAWSEY
-188 SSSIMKHPGGDTFS
+188 SSSIMQHPSGCIFS
-202 NGVFEY
+202 NGIFEY
-208 TYNSYGIPEAC
+208 TYEEDCLSDPLI
-219 TLTKYVGQDK
+219 LTKYVGQDK
-229 EVEIFNALYDP
+229 EVEISSTLSDP
-240 NISDPTSAS
+240 NTDAF
-249 LGFISGF
+249 LGWVTNLGA
-256 GDGLFKDNT
+256 GLFKNNT
-265 TIETVIFYNTI
+265 TIETVILGGLS
-276 SRIPSECFSGCTN
+276 SRTLPDECFSGCTN
-289 LSKVILRGRYD
+289 LSKVILKNKYYNNSYR
-300 NYGMNTFEGC
+300 NSFEGC

-326 HNDSSWEGL
+326 HNDLSWKGF
-335 TIKSNPLYLENV
+335 TFKPSYLENV
-347 NDGNFYYS
+347 KDEDGYFYYS
-355 VSTDLKNAMLKSNYR
+355 VTELKNAMLEFISS
-370 QPKEKELVIPSS
+370 QPKELVIPSS
-382 VKFTF
+382 AKFTF
-387 EGKEHVVSVTSIGEG
+387 ERKEYVVSVTSIGER
-402 FAVGKTKTE
+402 FVERNTKTE

-417 CIENIASDVFAR
+417 SIENIASRAFDGFE
-429 TTKLTTIIMLGST
+429 KLTTIIMLGST
-442 PATIGDNVFNKNAT
+442 PAKIGDNVFNKNVT

-494 KGGEDQKLTLLSYN
+494 QGGEDQKLTLLSYN
-508 GRDEKEVTIPEE
+508 GWDEKEVTIPEE

-535 NAFNSCSDLQS
+535 NAFSSCSDLQR

-561 NNCSQLCEIFVPET
+561 NNCSDLFTIIVPEA

-584 DLSNQQY
+584 DLSNQRY
-591 YLAIKGAP
+591 RLAIKGGP

-607 YTGGKVIVYDKGELT
+607 YPGGKVIVYDKGELT

-680 VAYQL
+680 VADQL

-710 TLGRGVNNILGNY
+710 TLGRGVNNILGKS
-723 MDVVDWDGKSGLME
+723 MDVVDWDGTSGLMVT
-737 MNTDFEI
+737 NTDFEVH
-744 YYNGTYKHENAADI
+744 YNGTYKHENAADI

-778 NPYRMYIVV
+778 NPYRMYIAV

>member
-1 MIENILHKKIGG
+1 M
-13 ANLFSYFLVSALAL
+13 SALAL

-32 FADTA
+32 FADTT
-37 ENNVVTA
+37 ESNVVTA

-55 LNGGKCKF
+55 LNGGACKF
-63 RVNNDNTVTLVGPTD
+63 RVNNDNTVTLVGPTGD
-78 DIYIY
+78 FYCS

-91 SYSDENG
+91 LYSDENG

-112 FAGKEISKLYLPT
+112 FAGKEIPKLYLPT

-136 VNTLNGPLK
+136 LVTPSLTAVK
-145 IMIGSREDSGNPCRI
+145 IMIGSRENSGNPCRI
-160 GYNAFGYSAKIYV
+160 GGNAFGYSPKIYV
-173 SANQVEAYQSAWSGY
+173 SANQVEAYQSAWSEY
-188 SSSIMKHPGGDTFS
+188 SSSIMKHPSGGTFS
-202 NGVFEY
+202 NGIFEY
-208 TYNSYGIPEAC
+208 TYLGEDLSDALK
-219 TLTKYVGQDK
+219 LTKYVGQAK
-229 EVEIFNALYDP
+229 EVEIFN
-240 NISDPTSAS
+240 S
-249 LGFISGF
+249 LVNPDNPSSSTGWIAEL
-256 GDGLFKDNT
+256 GDGLFKNNT
-265 TIETVIFYNTI
+265 TIETVVFNGI
-276 SRIPSECFSGCTN
+276 SACRIPSECFSGCTN
-289 LSKVILRGRYD
+289 LSKVILRGGYYSYY
-300 NYGMNTFEGC
+300 NYGISAFEGC

-321 DWDFY
+321 AWDSY
-326 HNDSSWEGL
+326 HENSSWEGL
-335 TIKSNPLYLENV
+335 TIKSNPLYLKYV

-355 VSTDLKNAMLKSNYR
+355 VSTDLKNAMLESISS
-370 QPKEKELVIPSS
+370 QPKVLVIPSS
-382 VKFTF
+382 AKFTF
-387 EGKEHVVSVTSIGEG
+387 EGKEHVVSVTSIGESVAG
-402 FAVGKTKTE
+402 RNTKTE

-417 CIENIASDVFAR
+417 SIENIASDVFAR
-429 TTKLTTIIMLGST
+429 YTKLNTLNILGST
-442 PATIGDNVFNKNAT
+442 PAKIGENVFYKNAT

-494 KGGEDQKLTLLSYN
+494 QGGEDQKLTLLNYH
-508 GRDEKEVTIPEE
+508 GWDEKEVTIPEE

-535 NAFNSCSDLQS
+535 NAFNSCSLQR
-546 VNILGTKVQFSAKSF
+546 VNILGAKVQFSAKSF
-561 NNCSQLCEIFVPET
+561 NNCSDLFDIIVPES

-584 DLSNQQY
+584 DLSNQRY
-591 YLAIKGAP
+591 RLAFKGGP

-607 YTGGKVIVYDKGELT
+607 YPGDKVVVYDKGKLT

-638 PFSYLISETGFEE
+638 PFFYLISETGFEE
-651 VYEPMYQI
+651 VYEPMHQI

-666 DSKNNPKLILMLRK
+666 DSKNNPKMILMLRK
-680 VAYQL
+680 VSYEL

-698 SRKLSISNYEGV
+698 SRKLSISNYQEA
-710 TLGRGVNNILGNY
+710 TLGRGVDNILGNY

-737 MNTDFEI
+737 MNTDFEV

-819 ASKEAASSNAIYDL
+819 ASKEATSSNAIYDL

>member
-1 MIENILHKKIGG
+1 M
-13 ANLFSYFLVSALAL
+13 SALAL

-32 FADTA
+32 FADTT
-37 ENNVVTA
+37 ESNVVTA

-55 LNGGKCKF
+55 LNGGACKF
-63 RVNNDNTVTLVGPTD
+63 RVNNDNTVTLVGPTGD
-78 DIYIY
+78 FYCS

-112 FAGKEISKLYLPT
+112 FAGKEIPKLYLPT

-136 VNTLNGPLK
+136 LVTPSLTAVK
-145 IMIGSREDSGNPCRI
+145 IIIGSRENSGNPCRI
-160 GYNAFGYSAKIYV
+160 GGNAFGYSPKIYV
-173 SANQVEAYQSAWSGY
+173 SANQVEAYQSAWSEY
-188 SSSIMKHPGGDTFS
+188 SSSIMKHPSGGTFS
-202 NGVFEY
+202 NGIFEY
-208 TYNSYGIPEAC
+208 TYLGEDLSDALK
-219 TLTKYVGQDK
+219 LTKYVGQAK
-229 EVEIFNALYDP
+229 EVEIFN
-240 NISDPTSAS
+240 S
-249 LGFISGF
+249 LVNPDNPSSSTGWIAEL
-256 GDGLFKDNT
+256 GDGLFKNNT
-265 TIETVIFYNTI
+265 TIETVVFNGI
-276 SRIPSECFSGCTN
+276 SACRIPSECFSGCTN
-289 LSKVILRGRYD
+289 LSKVILRGGYYSYY
-300 NYGMNTFEGC
+300 NYGISAFEGC

-321 DWDFY
+321 AWDSY
-326 HNDSSWEGL
+326 HENSSWEGL
-335 TIKSNPLYLENV
+335 TIKSNPLYLKYV

-355 VSTDLKNAMLKSNYR
+355 VSTDLKNAMLESISS
-370 QPKEKELVIPSS
+370 QPKVLVIPSS
-382 VKFTF
+382 AKFTF
-387 EGKEHVVSVTSIGEG
+387 EGKEHVVSVTSIGESVAG
-402 FAVGKTKTE
+402 RNTKTE

-417 CIENIASDVFAR
+417 SIENIASDVFAR
-429 TTKLTTIIMLGST
+429 YTKLNTLNILGST
-442 PATIGDNVFNKNAT
+442 PAKIGENVFYKNAT

-494 KGGEDQKLTLLSYN
+494 QGGEDQKLTLLNYH
-508 GRDEKEVTIPEE
+508 GWDEKEVTIPEE

-535 NAFNSCSDLQS
+535 NAFNSCSLQR
-546 VNILGTKVQFSAKSF
+546 VNILGAKVQFSAKSF
-561 NNCSQLCEIFVPET
+561 NNCSDLFDIIVPES

-584 DLSNQQY
+584 DLSNQRY
-591 YLAIKGAP
+591 RLAFKGGP

-607 YTGGKVIVYDKGELT
+607 YPGDKVVVYDKGKLT

-638 PFSYLISETGFEE
+638 PFFYLISETGFEE
-651 VYEPMYQI
+651 VYEPMHQI

-666 DSKNNPKLILMLRK
+666 DSKNNPKMILMLRK
-680 VAYQL
+680 VSYEL

-698 SRKLSISNYEGV
+698 SRKLSISNYQEA
-710 TLGRGVNNILGNY
+710 TLGRGVDNILGNY

-737 MNTDFEI
+737 MNTDFEV

-819 ASKEAASSNAIYDL
+819 ASKEATSSNAIYDL

>member
-1 MIENILHKKIGG
+1 MGG

-27 APSVS
+27 ASSVS
-32 FADTA
+32 FADTTDK
-37 ENNVVTA
+37 NVVTA
-44 SVSEGTVFESW
+44 SVSEGTVFESY
-55 LNGGKCKF
+55 LDGIDCKF
-63 RVNNDNTVTLVGPTD
+63 RVNNDNTVTLVEYVG
-78 DIYIY
+78 
-83 ELTIPSSV
+83 EGNFVQVPSRALFK
-91 SYSDENG
+91 DENG
-98 SSYNFQVTRIADNA
+98 TIQKFLVTEVADGAFAGEDITTLRLPASLKSIGANAFNCAKLSFVNFYGLFTSDAPCSLGDNA
-112 FAGKEISKLYLPT
+112 FGNNASLRITVPT
-125 SLEYIGENAFA
+125 S
-136 VNTLNGPLK
+136 
-145 IMIGSREDSGNPCRI
+145 
-160 GYNAFGYSAKIYV
+160 
-173 SANQVEAYQSAWSGY
+173 QVEAYKSAWSGY
-188 SSSIMKHPGGDTFS
+188 SSFIGDDGSSILS

-208 TYNSYGIPEAC
+208 YTEYNNRIV
-219 TLTKYVGQDK
+219 LTKYFGKDK
-229 EVEIFNALYDP
+229 VVRIPSRLEDP
-240 NISDPTSAS
+240 KNPGTFLSVC
-249 LGFISGF
+249 GYNHGM
-256 GDGLFKDNT
+256 FKNNT
-265 TIETVIFYNTI
+265 NIETVYFDGFSDGAVIGD
-276 SRIPSECFSGCTN
+276 EMFSGCSN
-289 LSKVILRGRYD
+289 LSKVYFEDWTTD
-300 NYGMNTFEGC
+300 NWGWNSFAGC

-315 IYVDES
+315 LYTKTEKVWNEFHDNPL
-321 DWDFY
+321 WQGF
-326 HNDSSWEGL
+326 
-335 TIKSNPLYLENV
+335 TIKRDPSVEEGAESNGL
-347 NDGNFYYS
+347 YYS
-355 VSTDLKNAMLKSNYR
+355 VSSDMKNAVLTDIPGE
-370 QPKEKELVIPSS
+370 PKNLIIASS
-382 VKFTF
+382 VNCTY
-387 EGKEHVVSVTSIGEG
+387 EGKEHVVPVTGIQCVSSNSY
-402 FAVGKTKTE
+402 VT

-417 CIENIASDVFAR
+417 SIKNIDSDVFAR
-429 TTKLTTIIMLGST
+429 YTKLTTVNILGST
-442 PATIGDNVFNKNAT
+442 PATIGDNVFSKNAT

-561 NNCSQLCEIFVPET
+561 NNCSQLGGIFVPEA

-584 DLSNQQY
+584 DLSDQQY
-591 YLAIKGAP
+591 YLAIKGGS

-607 YTGGKVIVYDKGELT
+607 YTGGKVIVSDKGELT

-680 VAYQL
+680 VADQL

-710 TLGRGVNNILGNY
+710 TLGRGVNNILGKS
-723 MDVVDWDGKSGLME
+723 MDVVDWDGKSGLMVT
-737 MNTDFEI
+737 NTDFEV
-744 YYNGTYKHENAADI
+744 YYNGSYKHENAADI

-778 NPYRMYIVV
+778 NPYRMYIAV

-838 STTGST
+838 SATGST

>member
-32 FADTA
+32 FADTTD
-37 ENNVVTA
+37 NNVVTA
-44 SVSEGTVFESW
+44 SVSEGTVFTPNYFGVGSDF
-55 LNGGKCKF
+55 KF
-63 RVNNDNTVTLVGPTD
+63 RVNNNNTVTLVGQVSKND
-78 DIYIY
+78 FVQV
-83 ELTIPSSV
+83 PSTV
-91 SYSDENG
+91 FYKDENG
-98 SSYNFQVTRIADNA
+98 TIQKFLVTEIADGALAGEDITMLRLPSSLKSIGANAFNCAKLSLVGFDDLFTSEAPCSLGDNA
-112 FAGKEISKLYLPT
+112 FGNNASLRISVPT
-125 SLEYIGENAFA
+125 SQVNAY
-136 VNTLNGPLK
+136 K
-145 IMIGSREDSGNPCRI
+145 
-160 GYNAFGYSAKIYV
+160 
-173 SANQVEAYQSAWSGY
+173 SAWSGY
-188 SSSIMKHPGGDTFS
+188 SSFIKDNGSSSVLS

-208 TYNSYGIPEAC
+208 FTEYGEIV
-219 TLTKYVGQDK
+219 LTKYVGKDK
-229 EVEIFNALYDP
+229 VVRVPSRLEDPKNPGAFLSVRRYAPGIFKN
-240 NISDPTSAS
+240 
-249 LGFISGF
+249 
-256 GDGLFKDNT
+256 NT
-265 TIETVIFYNTI
+265 NIETVRFDGAANDPVIMY
-276 SRIPSECFSGCTN
+276 EMFSGCSN
-289 LSKVILRGRYD
+289 LSKVYLAGWFD
-300 NYGMNTFEGC
+300 NLGWNSFAGC
-310 SKDLV
+310 SKELVLYTETEVQWKDLH
-315 IYVDES
+315 DAP
-321 DWDFY
+321 
-326 HNDSSWEGL
+326 SWQGF
-335 TIKSNPLYLENV
+335 TIKRDPSVEEGAESNGLY
-347 NDGNFYYS
+347 YT
-355 VSTDLKNAMLKSNYR
+355 VSSDMKNAVLTYIPGE
-370 QPKEKELVIPSS
+370 PKNLIIASS
-382 VKFTF
+382 VNCTY
-387 EGKEHVVSVTSIGEG
+387 EGKEHVVPVTGIQDAESNSY
-402 FAVGKTKTE
+402 VT

-417 CIENIASDVFAR
+417 SIKNIDSDVFAR
-429 TTKLTTIIMLGST
+429 YTKLTTVNILGST
-442 PATIGDNVFNKNAT
+442 PAKIGDNVFYKNAT

-494 KGGEDQKLTLLSYN
+494 KGGEDQKLTLLNYN

-520 IVHNGSSYPVTCIAE
+520 IVHNGSSYPVACIAE

-561 NNCSQLCEIFVPET
+561 NNCSQLCEIFVPEA

-591 YLAIKGAP
+591 YLAIKGAH

-680 VAYQL
+680 VADQL

-710 TLGRGVNNILGNY
+710 ILGRGVNNILGKS
-723 MDVVDWDGKSGLME
+723 MDVVDWDGTSGLMVT
-737 MNTDFEI
+737 NTDFEVH
-744 YYNGTYKHENAADI
+744 YNGTYKHENAADI

-778 NPYRMYIVV
+778 NPYRMYIVA

>member
-32 FADTA
+32 FADTT

-44 SVSEGTVFESW
+44 SVLEGTCFERQ
-55 LNGGKCKF
+55 NCKY
-63 RVNNDNTVTLVGPTD
+63 RVNNDYTVTLVGPTD
-78 DIYIY
+78 DFSSD
-83 ELTIPSSV
+83 ELKVPFSV
-91 SYSDENG
+91 TYRDENG
-98 SSYNFQVTRIADNA
+98 SVHNSTVTRIGDNA
-112 FAGKEISKLYLPT
+112 FAGKDIQRLYLFG

-136 VNTLNGPLK
+136 VNNLNGMPLK
-145 IMIGSREDSGNPCRI
+145 VMIGSSRDSGEPCSI
-160 GYNAFGYSAKIYV
+160 GNNAFGSSPKIYV
-173 SANQVEAYQSAWSGY
+173 SANQLEAYQSAWSEY
-188 SSSIMKHPGGDTFS
+188 SSSIMQHPSGCIFS
-202 NGVFEY
+202 NGIFEY
-208 TYNSYGIPEAC
+208 TYMEDCLSDALK
-219 TLTKYVGQDK
+219 LTKYVGQDK
-229 EVEIFNALYDP
+229 EVEISSTLSDP
-240 NISDPTSAS
+240 NTDAF
-249 LGFISGF
+249 LGWVTNWGA
-256 GDGLFKDNT
+256 GLFKNNT
-265 TIETVIFYNTI
+265 TIETVILGKLNFVG
-276 SRIPSECFSGCTN
+276 SLPDEFFSGCTN
-289 LSKVILRGRYD
+289 LSKVILKGRYY
-300 NYGMNTFEGC
+300 NYRMNTFEGC

-321 DWDFY
+321 DWDTY
-326 HNDSSWEGL
+326 HEDPSWKGF
-335 TIKSNPLYLENV
+335 TFKPSYLENV
-347 NDGNFYYS
+347 KDEDGYFYYS
-355 VSTDLKNAMLKSNYR
+355 VTELKNAMLEFISS
-370 QPKEKELVIPSS
+370 QPKELVIPSS
-382 VKFTF
+382 AKFTF
-387 EGKEHVVSVTSIGEG
+387 ERKEYVVSVTSIGER
-402 FAVGKTKTE
+402 FVERNTKTE

-417 CIENIASDVFAR
+417 SIENIASRAFDGFE
-429 TTKLTTIIMLGST
+429 KLTTIIMLGST
-442 PATIGDNVFNKNAT
+442 PAKIGDNVFNKNAT

-494 KGGEDQKLTLLSYN
+494 QGGEDQKLTLLSYN
-508 GRDEKEVTIPEE
+508 GGDEKEVTIPEE

-561 NNCSQLCEIFVPET
+561 NNCSQLGGIFVPEA

-607 YTGGKVIVYDKGELT
+607 YTGGKVFVYDKGELT

-680 VAYQL
+680 VANQL

-710 TLGRGVNNILGNY
+710 TLGRSVNNILGKS
-723 MDVVDWDGKSGLME
+723 MDVVDWDGTSGLMVT
-737 MNTDFEI
+737 NTDFKVH
-744 YYNGTYKHENAADI
+744 YNGNYKHENAADI

-844 QNLHKGVYI
+844 KNLHKGVYI

>member
-1 MIENILHKKIGG
+1 MIENILYKKIGG

-32 FADTA
+32 FADTTD
-37 ENNVVTA
+37 NNVVTA
-44 SVSEGTVFESW
+44 SVSEGTVFTPNYFGVGSDF
-55 LNGGKCKF
+55 KF
-63 RVNNDNTVTLVGPTD
+63 RVNNNNTVTLVGQVSKND
-78 DIYIY
+78 FVQV
-83 ELTIPSSV
+83 PSTV
-91 SYSDENG
+91 FYKDENG
-98 SSYNFQVTRIADNA
+98 TIQKFLVTEIADGALAGEDITMLRLPSSLKSIGANAFNCAKLSLVGFDDLFTSEAPCSLGDNA
-112 FAGKEISKLYLPT
+112 FGNNASLRISVPT
-125 SLEYIGENAFA
+125 SQVNAY
-136 VNTLNGPLK
+136 K
-145 IMIGSREDSGNPCRI
+145 
-160 GYNAFGYSAKIYV
+160 
-173 SANQVEAYQSAWSGY
+173 SAWSGY
-188 SSSIMKHPGGDTFS
+188 SSFIKDNGSSSVLS

-208 TYNSYGIPEAC
+208 FTEYGEIV
-219 TLTKYVGQDK
+219 LTKYVGKDK
-229 EVEIFNALYDP
+229 VVRVPSRLEDPKNPGAFLSVRRYAPGIFKN
-240 NISDPTSAS
+240 
-249 LGFISGF
+249 
-256 GDGLFKDNT
+256 NT
-265 TIETVIFYNTI
+265 NIETVRFDGAANDPVIMY
-276 SRIPSECFSGCTN
+276 EMFSGCSN
-289 LSKVILRGRYD
+289 LSKVYLAGWFD
-300 NYGMNTFEGC
+300 NLGWNSFAGC
-310 SKDLV
+310 SKELVLYTETEVQWKDLH
-315 IYVDES
+315 DAP
-321 DWDFY
+321 
-326 HNDSSWEGL
+326 SWQGF
-335 TIKSNPLYLENV
+335 TIKRDPSVEEGAESNGLY
-347 NDGNFYYS
+347 YT
-355 VSTDLKNAMLKSNYR
+355 VSSDMKNAVLTYIPGE
-370 QPKEKELVIPSS
+370 PKNLIIASS
-382 VKFTF
+382 VNCTY
-387 EGKEHVVSVTSIGEG
+387 EGKEHVVPVTGIQDAESNSY
-402 FAVGKTKTE
+402 VT

-417 CIENIASDVFAR
+417 SIKNIDSDVFAR
-429 TTKLTTIIMLGST
+429 YTKLTTVNILGST
-442 PATIGDNVFNKNAT
+442 PAKIGDNVFYKNAT

-508 GRDEKEVTIPEE
+508 GGGEKEVTIPEE

-561 NNCSQLCEIFVPET
+561 NNCSQLCEIFVPEA

-591 YLAIKGAP
+591 YLAIKGGS

-680 VAYQL
+680 VADQL

-710 TLGRGVNNILGNY
+710 TLGRGVNNILGKS
-723 MDVVDWDGKSGLME
+723 MDVVDWDGTSGLMVT
-737 MNTDFEI
+737 NTDFEVH
-744 YYNGTYKHENAADI
+744 YNGTYKHENAADI

-778 NPYRMYIVV
+778 NPYRMHIVV
-787 KNSKLPAGAK
+787 KNSKLPANAK

>member
-1 MIENILHKKIGG
+1 MGG

-32 FADTA
+32 FADTTD
-37 ENNVVTA
+37 NNVVTA
-44 SVSEGTVFESW
+44 SVSEGTVFTPNYFGVGSDF
-55 LNGGKCKF
+55 KF
-63 RVNNDNTVTLVGPTD
+63 RVNNNNTVTLVGQVSKND
-78 DIYIY
+78 FVQV
-83 ELTIPSSV
+83 PSTV
-91 SYSDENG
+91 FYKDENG
-98 SSYNFQVTRIADNA
+98 TIQKFLVTEIADGALAGEDITMLRLPSSLKSIGANAFNCAKLSLVGFDDLFTSEAPCSLGDNA
-112 FAGKEISKLYLPT
+112 FGNNASLRISVPT
-125 SLEYIGENAFA
+125 SQVNAY
-136 VNTLNGPLK
+136 K
-145 IMIGSREDSGNPCRI
+145 
-160 GYNAFGYSAKIYV
+160 
-173 SANQVEAYQSAWSGY
+173 SAWSGY
-188 SSSIMKHPGGDTFS
+188 SSFIKDNGSSSVLS

-208 TYNSYGIPEAC
+208 FTEYGEIV
-219 TLTKYVGQDK
+219 LTKYVGKDK
-229 EVEIFNALYDP
+229 VVRVPSRLEDPKNPGAFLSVRRYAPGIFKN
-240 NISDPTSAS
+240 
-249 LGFISGF
+249 
-256 GDGLFKDNT
+256 NT
-265 TIETVIFYNTI
+265 NIETVRFDGAANDPVIMY
-276 SRIPSECFSGCTN
+276 EMFSGCSN
-289 LSKVILRGRYD
+289 LSKVYLAGWFD
-300 NYGMNTFEGC
+300 NLGWNSFAGC
-310 SKDLV
+310 SKELVLYTETEVQWKDLH
-315 IYVDES
+315 DAP
-321 DWDFY
+321 
-326 HNDSSWEGL
+326 SWQGF
-335 TIKSNPLYLENV
+335 TIKRDPSVEEGAESNGLY
-347 NDGNFYYS
+347 YT
-355 VSTDLKNAMLKSNYR
+355 VSSDMKNAVLTYIPGE
-370 QPKEKELVIPSS
+370 PKNLIIASS
-382 VKFTF
+382 VNCTY
-387 EGKEHVVSVTSIGEG
+387 EGKEHVVPVTGIQDAESNSY
-402 FAVGKTKTE
+402 VT

-417 CIENIASDVFAR
+417 SIKNIDSDVFAR
-429 TTKLTTIIMLGST
+429 YTKLTTVNILGST
-442 PATIGDNVFNKNAT
+442 PAKIGDNVFYKNAT

-494 KGGEDQKLTLLSYN
+494 KGGEDQKLTLLNYN

-607 YTGGKVIVYDKGELT
+607 YTGGKVVVYDKGELT

-680 VAYQL
+680 VADQL

-710 TLGRGVNNILGNY
+710 TLGRGVNNILGKS
-723 MDVVDWDGKSGLME
+723 MDVVDWDGTSGLMVT
-737 MNTDFEI
+737 NTDFEVH
-744 YYNGTYKHENAADI
+744 YNGTYKHENAADI

-778 NPYRMYIVV
+778 NPYRMYIAV

>member
-1 MIENILHKKIGG
+1 MGG

-27 APSVS
+27 TPSVS
-32 FADTA
+32 FADTTD
-37 ENNVVTA
+37 NNVVTA

-55 LNGGKCKF
+55 LNGGACKF
-63 RVNNDNTVTLVGPTD
+63 RVNNDNTVTLVGPTGD
-78 DIYIY
+78 FYCSQ
-83 ELTIPSSV
+83 LTIPSSV
-91 SYSDENG
+91 SYRDENG

-112 FAGKEISKLYLPT
+112 FAGKEIPWLYLPT

-136 VNTLNGPLK
+136 FVTIGLTPVK
-145 IMIGSREDSGNPCRI
+145 IMIGSCEDSGEPCRI
-160 GYNAFGYSAKIYV
+160 RGNAFGYSPKIYV
-173 SANQVEAYQSAWSGY
+173 SANQVEAYQSAWSEY
-188 SSSIMKHPGGDTFS
+188 SSSIMKHPYGGTFS
-202 NGVFEY
+202 NGIFEY
-208 TYNSYGIPEAC
+208 TYVGYDLSDALK
-219 TLTKYVGQDK
+219 LTKYVGQDK
-229 EVEIFNALYDP
+229 EVEIPSTLSDP
-240 NISDPTSAS
+240 NNSNPTDAQ
-249 LGFISGF
+249 LGWVADL
-256 GDGLFKDNT
+256 GDGLFKNNT
-265 TIETVIFYNTI
+265 TIETVIFGEH
-276 SRIPSECFSGCTN
+276 SPSSIPNECFSGCTN
-289 LSKVILRGRYD
+289 LSKVILKKQYY
-300 NYGMNTFEGC
+300 NYGWNIFEGC

-335 TIKSNPLYLENV
+335 TIKSNPANLEYV
-347 NDGNFYYS
+347 RDGNFCYS
-355 VSTDLKNAMLKSNYR
+355 VSPDLKNAMLENVYEE
-370 QPKEKELVIPSS
+370 PKELVIPSS

-387 EGKEHVVSVTSIGEG
+387 EGKEHVVSVTSIGED
-402 FAVGKTKTE
+402 VGMRFPETE

-417 CIENIASDVFAR
+417 SIENIASRAFAR
-429 TTKLTTIIMLGST
+429 YMDLTTIIMLGST
-442 PATIGDNVFNKNAT
+442 PAKIGDNVFNKNAT

-494 KGGEDQKLTLLSYN
+494 QGGEDQKLTLLSYN
-508 GRDEKEVTIPEE
+508 GGGEKEVTIPEE

-723 MDVVDWDGKSGLME
+723 MDVVDWDGTSGLME
-737 MNTDFEI
+737 MNTDFEV

-778 NPYRMYIVV
+778 NPYRMYIAV
-787 KNSKLPAGAK
+787 KNSKLPASAK

>member
-1 MIENILHKKIGG
+1 M
-13 ANLFSYFLVSALAL
+13 SALAL

-32 FADTA
+32 FADTT
-37 ENNVVTA
+37 ESNVVTA

-55 LNGGKCKF
+55 LNGGACKF
-63 RVNNDNTVTLVGPTD
+63 RVNNDNTVTLVGPTGD
-78 DIYIY
+78 FYCS

-112 FAGKEISKLYLPT
+112 FAGKEIPKLYLPT

-136 VNTLNGPLK
+136 LVTPSLTAVK
-145 IMIGSREDSGNPCRI
+145 IMIGSRENSGNPCRI
-160 GYNAFGYSAKIYV
+160 GGNAFGYSPKIYV
-173 SANQVEAYQSAWSGY
+173 SANQVEAYQSAWSEY
-188 SSSIMKHPGGDTFS
+188 SSSIMKHPSGGTFS
-202 NGVFEY
+202 NGIFEY
-208 TYNSYGIPEAC
+208 TYLGEDLSDALK
-219 TLTKYVGQDK
+219 LTKYVGQAK
-229 EVEIFNALYDP
+229 EVEIFN
-240 NISDPTSAS
+240 S
-249 LGFISGF
+249 LVNPDNPSSSTGWIAEL
-256 GDGLFKDNT
+256 GDGLFKNNT
-265 TIETVIFYNTI
+265 TIETVVFNGI
-276 SRIPSECFSGCTN
+276 SACRIPSECFSGCTN
-289 LSKVILRGRYD
+289 LSKVILRGGYYSYY
-300 NYGMNTFEGC
+300 NYGISAFEGC

-321 DWDFY
+321 AWDSY
-326 HNDSSWEGL
+326 HENSSWEGL
-335 TIKSNPLYLENV
+335 TIKSNPLYLKYV

-355 VSTDLKNAMLKSNYR
+355 VSTDLKNAMLESISS
-370 QPKEKELVIPSS
+370 QPKVLVIPSS
-382 VKFTF
+382 AKFTF
-387 EGKEHVVSVTSIGEG
+387 EGKEHVVSVTSIGESVAG
-402 FAVGKTKTE
+402 RNTKTE

-417 CIENIASDVFAR
+417 SIENIASDVFAR
-429 TTKLTTIIMLGST
+429 YTKLNTLNILGST
-442 PATIGDNVFNKNAT
+442 PAKIGENVFYKNAT

-494 KGGEDQKLTLLSYN
+494 QGGEDQKLTLLNYH
-508 GRDEKEVTIPEE
+508 GWDEKEVTIPEE

-535 NAFNSCSDLQS
+535 NAFNSCSLQR
-546 VNILGTKVQFSAKSF
+546 VNILGAKVQFSAKSF
-561 NNCSQLCEIFVPET
+561 NNCSDLFDIIVPES

-584 DLSNQQY
+584 DLSNQRY
-591 YLAIKGAP
+591 RLAFKGGP

-607 YTGGKVIVYDKGELT
+607 YPGDKVVVYDKGKLT

-638 PFSYLISETGFEE
+638 PFFYLISETGFEE
-651 VYEPMYQI
+651 VYEPMHQI

-666 DSKNNPKLILMLRK
+666 DSKNNPKMILMLRK
-680 VAYQL
+680 VSYEL

-698 SRKLSISNYEGV
+698 SRKLSISNYQEA
-710 TLGRGVNNILGNY
+710 TLGRGVDNILGNY

-737 MNTDFEI
+737 MNTDFEV

-819 ASKEAASSNAIYDL
+819 ASKEATSSNAIYDL

>member
-1 MIENILHKKIGG
+1 M
-13 ANLFSYFLVSALAL
+13 SALAL

-32 FADTA
+32 FADTT
-37 ENNVVTA
+37 ESNVVTA

-55 LNGGKCKF
+55 LNGGACKF
-63 RVNNDNTVTLVGPTD
+63 RVNNDNTVTLVGPTGD
-78 DIYIY
+78 FYCS

-112 FAGKEISKLYLPT
+112 FAGKEIPKLYLPT

-136 VNTLNGPLK
+136 LVTPSLTAVK
-145 IMIGSREDSGNPCRI
+145 IMIGSRENSGNPCRI
-160 GYNAFGYSAKIYV
+160 GGNAFGYSPKIYV
-173 SANQVEAYQSAWSGY
+173 SANQVEAYQSAWSEY
-188 SSSIMKHPGGDTFS
+188 SSSIMKHPSGGTFS
-202 NGVFEY
+202 NGIFEY
-208 TYNSYGIPEAC
+208 TYLGEDLSDALK
-219 TLTKYVGQDK
+219 LTKYVGQAK
-229 EVEIFNALYDP
+229 EVEIFN
-240 NISDPTSAS
+240 S
-249 LGFISGF
+249 LVNPDNPSSSTGWIAEL
-256 GDGLFKDNT
+256 GDGLFKNNT
-265 TIETVIFYNTI
+265 TIETVVFNGI
-276 SRIPSECFSGCTN
+276 SACRIPSECFSGCTN
-289 LSKVILRGRYD
+289 LSKVILRGGYYSYY
-300 NYGMNTFEGC
+300 NYGISAFEGC

-321 DWDFY
+321 AWDSY
-326 HNDSSWEGL
+326 HENSSWEGL
-335 TIKSNPLYLENV
+335 TIKSNPLYLKYV

-355 VSTDLKNAMLKSNYR
+355 VSTDLKNAMLESISS
-370 QPKEKELVIPSS
+370 QPKVLVIPSS
-382 VKFTF
+382 AKFTF
-387 EGKEHVVSVTSIGEG
+387 EGKEHVVSVTSIGESVAG
-402 FAVGKTKTE
+402 RNTKTE

-417 CIENIASDVFAR
+417 SIENIASDVFAR
-429 TTKLTTIIMLGST
+429 YTKLNTLNILGST
-442 PATIGDNVFNKNAT
+442 PAKIGENVFYKNAT

-494 KGGEDQKLTLLSYN
+494 QGGEDQKLTLLNYH
-508 GRDEKEVTIPEE
+508 GWDEKEVTIPEE

-535 NAFNSCSDLQS
+535 NAFNSCSLQR
-546 VNILGTKVQFSAKSF
+546 VNILGAKVQFSAKSF
-561 NNCSQLCEIFVPET
+561 NNCSDLFDIIVPES

-584 DLSNQQY
+584 DLSNQRY
-591 YLAIKGAP
+591 RLAFKGGP

-607 YTGGKVIVYDKGELT
+607 YPGDKVVVYDKGKLT

-638 PFSYLISETGFEE
+638 PFFYLISETGFEE
-651 VYEPMYQI
+651 VYEPMHQI

-666 DSKNNPKLILMLRK
+666 DSKNNPKMILMLRK
-680 VAYQL
+680 VSYEL

-698 SRKLSISNYEGV
+698 SRKLSISNYQEA
-710 TLGRGVNNILGNY
+710 TLGRGVDNILGNY

-737 MNTDFEI
+737 MNTDFEV

-819 ASKEAASSNAIYDL
+819 ASKEATSSNAIYDL

-838 STTGST
+838 CTTGST